1 MKKKKLDPL
10 SIGLYALIIFAV
22 LYVSAALGAAM
33 DLSVDNEGVLDFTA
47 LMTNVETV
55 LTKPDVIMEHFTD
68 FSGYSA
74 KITVIVG
81 IALGIYAL
89 MKYTSKKRLHRKGV
103 EHGSARWANEKEE
116 KFLADKPEKINPT
129 ETFTDEDGK
138 KHTAKFSAKSE
149 NTFIVTLGKQSQN
162 YRIGAA
168 DNADKIAADFGI
180 PHKTAKKICDKV
192 KKCVRKQ
199 FETDNNI
206 LLTQEVR
213 MSLNTRQH
221 RENLNVLVIGGS
233 GSGKSRFYV
242 KPNLMQLNTSYVVT
256 DPKGE
261 LLRSCGKLLQKAGY
275 EIRVFNLI
283 DMSHSNNYNPFNY
296 VYDKDGNMNKTYV
309 MKMVNCLMKNTKQEG
324 SGSGDQFWDDS
335 TKALTLAI
343 SFYLLEKKDAKD
355 PNGNSLDR
363 NFSTVMKLMRLAEI
377 SEQDEN
383 HHSPLDDLMD
393 ELREENPLSM
403 AVSYYADFK
412 KAPAETAKS
421 ILISAAVRFA
431 AFNLPE
437 VADLTHTDNI
447 HLDTLGDK
455 KTALF
460 VIIPSSDA
468 TFNFLAAMM
477 YTQLFDTLYDA
488 ANFKY
493 GGRLPVHVRCL
504 LDEFANIGTIPDFD
518 KLLATMR
525 SMEISANIIIQNLA
539 QLKKMYEKSWEIVT
553 GNCDSLL
560 FLGGQE
566 ASTLEA
572 ISKQLGKETIDVVS
586 QNRTKS
592 HKSPSTS
599 ENNSI
604 MGRELMTPDELK
616 VMKSNE
622 CVLIVRALYP
632 FHCHKFDIEK
642 HPNYRY
648 LEDSNKKYAYLI
660 DGLHTEKAPD
670 VSANYTEKIPPKTA
684 SKPVDDEKPI
694 TDVEIPEDT
703 GGYEMANDSIDNEF
717 VEDESE
723 VVAAIA
729 RHEAEEITSA
739 TQTVYDPSDKLDF
752 SDTELPSAEDL
763 VPLDLSEQ
771 KMIGEDDYQAMMT
784 F

>member
-10 SIGLYALIIFAV
+10 SIALIAV
-22 LYVSAALGAAM
+22 LVLAALYVAAGFGAAL
-33 DLSVDNEGVLDFTA
+33 DISKTDKGEIDFNGFTENIEKTLTDPDTVFSSLSTPGSLS
-47 LMTNVETV
+47 
-55 LTKPDVIMEHFTD
+55 LTFVFGAAFAI
-68 FSGYSA
+68 
-74 KITVIVG
+74 
-81 IALGIYAL
+81 GIYAL
-89 MKYTSKKRLHRKGV
+89 MKYTSRKRLHRRGV
-103 EHGSARWANEKEE
+103 EHGSARWATEKEE
-116 KFLADKPEKINPT
+116 KFLADKPEK
-129 ETFTDEDGK
+129 K
-138 KHTAKFSAKSE
+138 KGAPEPPKSP
-149 NTFIVTLGKQSQN
+149 
-162 YRIGAA
+162 Y
-168 DNADKIAADFGI
+168 
-180 PHKTAKKICDKV
+180 
-192 KKCVRKQ
+192 
-199 FETDNNI
+199 ETDNNI

-233 GSGKSRFYV
+233 GAGKSRFYV

-261 LLRSCGKLLQKAGY
+261 LLRSCGKLLKDAGY

-283 DMSHSNNYNPFNY
+283 DMSHSNNYNPFQY
-296 VYDKDGNMNKTYV
+296 VYDKDGNLSKTYV

-324 SGSGDQFWDDS
+324 ASGGDQFWDDS

-343 SFYLLEKKDAKD
+343 AFYLLEKKDAKD
-355 PNGNSLDR
+355 ANGKSLDR
-363 NFSTVMKLMRLAEI
+363 NFSTVMKMMRLAEI

-383 HHSPLDDLMD
+383 HRSPLDDMMD
-393 ELREENPLSM
+393 ELREENPQSM
-403 AVSYYADFK
+403 AVSFYADFK

-421 ILISAAVRFA
+421 ILISAAVRFS

-477 YTQLFDTLYDA
+477 YTQLFDTLYDT

-539 QLKKMYEKSWEIVT
+539 QLKKMYDKSWEIVT

-572 ISKQLGKETIDVVS
+572 ISKSLGKETIDVVS
-586 QNRTKS
+586 HNRTKS
-592 HKSPSTS
+592 HRNPSSS

-604 MGRELMTPDELK
+604 MGRELMQPDELK
-616 VMKSNE
+616 TMKPDR
-622 CVLIVRALYP
+622 CILIVRALYP
-632 FHCHKFDIEK
+632 FFCHKFNIEK
-642 HPNYRY
+642 HPNYKY
-648 LEDSNKKYAYLI
+648 LEDSDKKNAYLI
-660 DGLHTEKAPD
+660 DDLHTEKAPD
-670 VSANYTEKIPPKTA
+670 LIENYTEKVSLAKPEYDETA
-684 SKPVDDEKPI
+684 ITDLEMPDDDELMEMTDMDKPKI
-694 TDVEIPEDT
+694 TLEE
-703 GGYEMANDSIDNEF
+703 EF
-717 VEDESE
+717 EQTSTDRLFTDEE
-723 VVAAIA
+723 
-729 RHEAEEITSA
+729 
-739 TQTVYDPSDKLDF
+739 PDF
-752 SDTELPSAEDL
+752 SDEELPNPDEMTAYDMFEPAVFGEEDFFDEET
-763 VPLDLSEQ
+763 P
-771 KMIGEDDYQAMMT
+771 

>member
-1 MKKKKLDPL
+1 MKKKKPDMLTIL
-10 SIGLYALIIFAV
+10 LYAIIVFAV

-33 DLSVDNEGVLDFTA
+33 DLSVDDEGVLDFNL
-47 LMTNVETV
+47 LMAEFETV
-55 LTKPDVIMEHFTD
+55 LTSTDIVGEHFVD
-68 FSGYSA
+68 FSSYSF
-74 KITVIVG
+74 KITLMVAF
-81 IALGIYAL
+81 ALGIYAL
-89 MKYTSKKRLHRKGV
+89 LKITSRKRLHRKGV

-116 KFLADKPEKINPT
+116 KFLADRMSAGSKPKRGKDAAQQSLRTATKPEKKK
-129 ETFTDEDGK
+129 GK
-138 KHTAKFSAKSE
+138 KSPKS
-149 NTFIVTLGKQSQN
+149 
-162 YRIGAA
+162 
-168 DNADKIAADFGI
+168 
-180 PHKTAKKICDKV
+180 P
-192 KKCVRKQ
+192 

-242 KPNLMQLNTSYVVT
+242 KPNIMQLNTSYVVT

-261 LLRSCGKLLQKAGY
+261 LLRSCGRLLKKAGY

-296 VYDKDGNMNKTYV
+296 IYDKDGNISKTYV

-324 SGSGDQFWDDS
+324 ASGGDQFWDDS

-343 SFYLLEKKDAKD
+343 AFYLLEKKTDE
-355 PNGNSLDR
+355 NGNSLDR
-363 NFSTVMKLMRLAEI
+363 NFSTVMKMMRLAEI

-383 HHSPLDDLMD
+383 HRSPLDEMMD
-393 ELREENPLSM
+393 ELRTENPHSM
-403 AVSYYADFK
+403 AVSFYADFK

-447 HLDTLGDK
+447 HLDTLGDR

-460 VIIPSSDA
+460 IIIPSSDA

-477 YTQLFDTLYDA
+477 YTQLFDTLYDT

-504 LDEFANIGTIPDFD
+504 LDEFANVGTIPDFD

-539 QLKKMYEKSWEIVT
+539 QLKKMYDKSWEILT

-572 ISKQLGKETIDVVS
+572 ISKSLGKETIDVVS
-586 QNRTKS
+586 QNRTRS

-604 MGRELMTPDELK
+604 LGRELMTTDELK
-616 VMKSNE
+616 VMKPNE

-632 FHCHKFDIEK
+632 FFCHKFDIEK
-642 HPNYRY
+642 HQNYKY
-648 LEDSNKKYAYLI
+648 LEDSNKNYAYLI
-660 DGLHTEKAPD
+660 DDLHTEKAPD
-670 VSANYTEKIPPKTA
+670 MTEIYSETVEPKLVA
-684 SKPVDDEKPI
+684 QPADDEKDI
-694 TDVEIPEDT
+694 SDIDVPDEEDNMTNLDEEFDTKEIAAALKQHEEQT
-703 GGYEMANDSIDNEF
+703 AGEEMFNEN
-717 VEDESE
+717 
-723 VVAAIA
+723 
-729 RHEAEEITSA
+729 EE
-739 TQTVYDPSDKLDF
+739 LDF
-752 SDTELPSAEDL
+752 SDEP
-763 VPLDLSEQ
+763 VPENLMPMDLSTP
-771 KMIGEDDYQAMMT
+771 KVIGEADFREIVDSP

>member
-1 MKKKKLDPL
+1 MKKKKPDMLTIL
-10 SIGLYALIIFAV
+10 LYVIIVFAV
-22 LYVSAALGAAM
+22 LYVSAGLGAAM
-33 DLSVDNEGVLDFTA
+33 DLSVDDEGVLDFNV
-47 LMTNVETV
+47 LMTQFETV
-55 LTKPDVIMEHFTD
+55 LTSTDTVGAHFTD
-68 FSGYSA
+68 FSSYSF
-74 KITVIVG
+74 KITLMVG
-81 IALGIYAL
+81 FALGIYAL
-89 MKYTSKKRLHRKGV
+89 MKYTSRKRLHRKGV

-116 KFLADKPEKINPT
+116 KFLADRMSAGSKPKRGKDAAQQSLRTATKPEK
-129 ETFTDEDGK
+129 K
-138 KHTAKFSAKSE
+138 
-149 NTFIVTLGKQSQN
+149 
-162 YRIGAA
+162 
-168 DNADKIAADFGI
+168 
-180 PHKTAKKICDKV
+180 KV
-192 KKCVRKQ
+192 KKSPKSP

-242 KPNLMQLNTSYVVT
+242 KPNIMQLNTSYVVT

-261 LLRSCGKLLQKAGY
+261 LLRSCGRLLKKAGY

-296 VYDKDGNMNKTYV
+296 IYDKDGNISKTYV

-324 SGSGDQFWDDS
+324 ASGGDQFWDDS

-343 SFYLLEKKDAKD
+343 AFYLLEKKTDE
-355 PNGNSLDR
+355 NGNSLDR
-363 NFSTVMKLMRLAEI
+363 NFSTVMKMMRLAEI

-383 HHSPLDDLMD
+383 HRSPLDEMMD
-393 ELREENPLSM
+393 ELRTENPHSM
-403 AVSYYADFK
+403 AVSFYADFK

-447 HLDTLGDK
+447 HLDTLGDR

-460 VIIPSSDA
+460 IIIPSSDA

-477 YTQLFDTLYDA
+477 YTQLFDTLYDT

-493 GGRLPVHVRCL
+493 GGKLPVHVRCL
-504 LDEFANIGTIPDFD
+504 LDEFANVGTIPDFD

-539 QLKKMYEKSWEIVT
+539 QLKKMYDKSWEILT

-572 ISKQLGKETIDVVS
+572 ISKSLGKETIDVVS
-586 QNRTKS
+586 QNRTRS

-604 MGRELMTPDELK
+604 LGRELMTTDELK
-616 VMKSNE
+616 VMKPNE

-632 FHCHKFDIEK
+632 FFCHKFDIEK
-642 HPNYRY
+642 HQNYKY
-648 LEDSNKKYAYLI
+648 LEDSNKNYAYLI
-660 DGLHTEKAPD
+660 DDLHTEKAPD
-670 VSANYTEKIPPKTA
+670 MTEIYSETVEPKPA
-684 SKPVDDEKPI
+684 AQPVDDEKDI
-694 TDVEIPEDT
+694 SDIDVPDEEDNMTNLDEEFDTKEIAAALKQHEEQT
-703 GGYEMANDSIDNEF
+703 AGEEMFNEN
-717 VEDESE
+717 
-723 VVAAIA
+723 
-729 RHEAEEITSA
+729 EE
-739 TQTVYDPSDKLDF
+739 LDF
-752 SDTELPSAEDL
+752 SDEA
-763 VPLDLSEQ
+763 VPENLMPMDLSTP
-771 KMIGEDDYQAMMT
+771 KVIGEADFREIVDSP

>member
-1 MKKKKLDPL
+1 MKKKKPDLL
-10 SIGLYALIIFAV
+10 TILLYAVIVFAI

-33 DLSVDNEGVLDFTA
+33 DLSLNEDGTMDFSLLMSQFEAVMTDTA
-47 LMTNVETV
+47 VV
-55 LTKPDVIMEHFTD
+55 WEHFTD
-68 FSGYSA
+68 TSGYGA
-74 KITVIVG
+74 KITLMVAF
-81 IALGIYAL
+81 ALGIYAL
-89 MKYTSKKRLHRKGV
+89 MKFTSKKRLHRKGV
-103 EHGSARWANEKEE
+103 EHGSARWATEKEE
-116 KFLADKPEKINPT
+116 KFLADKPSKPEKKK
-129 ETFTDEDGK
+129 GK
-138 KHTAKFSAKSE
+138 SKEPIK
-149 NTFIVTLGKQSQN
+149 
-162 YRIGAA
+162 
-168 DNADKIAADFGI
+168 
-180 PHKTAKKICDKV
+180 PKTP
-192 KKCVRKQ
+192 

-242 KPNLMQLNTSYVVT
+242 KPNIMQLNTSYVVT

-261 LLRSCGKLLQKAGY
+261 LLRSCGRLLKKAGY

-296 VYDKDGNMNKTYV
+296 IYDKDGNVNKTYV

-324 SGSGDQFWDDS
+324 ASGGDQFWDDS

-343 SFYLLEKKDAKD
+343 AFYLLEKEDAKD
-355 PNGNSLDR
+355 ASGNSLDR
-363 NFSTVMKLMRLAEI
+363 NFSTVMQMMRLAEI

-383 HHSPLDDLMD
+383 HRSHLDDMMD
-393 ELREENPLSM
+393 ELRAENPQSM
-403 AVSYYADFK
+403 AVSFYADFK

-447 HLDTLGDK
+447 HLDTLGDR

-477 YTQLFDTLYDA
+477 YTQLFDTLYDT

-493 GGRLPVHVRCL
+493 SGRLPVHVRCL

-539 QLKKMYEKSWEIVT
+539 QLKKMYDKSWEIVT

-572 ISKQLGKETIDVVS
+572 ISKSLGKETIDVVS
-586 QNRTKS
+586 QNRTRS

-604 MGRELMTPDELK
+604 MGRELMTTDELK
-616 VMKSNE
+616 VMKPNE

-632 FHCHKFDIEK
+632 FFCHKFDIEK
-642 HPNYRY
+642 HKNYKY
-648 LEDSNKKYAYLI
+648 LEDSNPKYAYLI
-660 DGLHTEKAPD
+660 DDLHTEKAPD
-670 VSANYTEKIPPKTA
+670 MIQNYSEEIPHNEADEEEPTTEIDIPDYEEENNMSIEDEFAKEDRSAAEELFSEDENLDLT
-684 SKPVDDEKPI
+684 DDEF
-694 TDVEIPEDT
+694 IPEDLT
-703 GGYEMANDSIDNEF
+703 TM
-717 VEDESE
+717 
-723 VVAAIA
+723 
-729 RHEAEEITSA
+729 
-739 TQTVYDPSDKLDF
+739 
-752 SDTELPSAEDL
+752 
-763 VPLDLSEQ
+763 DLSEQ
-771 KMIGEDDYQAMMT
+771 KIIGEADFMDFEDESSDM

>member
-1 MKKKKLDPL
+1 
-10 SIGLYALIIFAV
+10 
-22 LYVSAALGAAM
+22 
-33 DLSVDNEGVLDFTA
+33 
-47 LMTNVETV
+47 MT
-55 LTKPDVIMEHFTD
+55 
-68 FSGYSA
+68 SQ
-74 KITVIVG
+74 
-81 IALGIYAL
+81 
-89 MKYTSKKRLHRKGV
+89 KRLHRKGV
-103 EHGSARWANEKEE
+103 EHGSARWATEKEE
-116 KFLADKPEKINPT
+116 KFLADKPEKIIKS
-129 ETFTDEDGK
+129 ETFTDESGK
-138 KHTAKFSAKSE
+138 KHTTKFRIQGE
-149 NTFIVTLGKQSQN
+149 NCFIVTLGKVSMTYGIYDKDN
-162 YRIGAA
+162 EDRIC
-168 DNADKIAADFGI
+168 ADFNI
-180 PHKTAKKICDKV
+180 PRKTARKLVSKV
-192 KKCVRKQ
+192 KKCVKKQ

-206 LLTQEVR
+206 ILTQEVR

-261 LLRSCGKLLQKAGY
+261 LLRSCGRLMKKAGY

-283 DMSHSNNYNPFNY
+283 DMAHSNNYNPFNY
-296 VYDKDGNMNKTYV
+296 IYDKDGNVNKTYV

-324 SGSGDQFWDDS
+324 SSGGDQFWDDS
-335 TKALTLAI
+335 TKALILAI
-343 SFYLLEKKDAKD
+343 SFYLLEKADAKD
-355 PNGNSLDR
+355 VNNNSLDR
-363 NFSTVMKLMRLAEI
+363 NFSTVMKMLRLAEI

-383 HHSPLDDLMD
+383 HRSPLDDMMD
-393 ELREENPLSM
+393 ELREENPQSM
-403 AVSYYADFK
+403 AVSFYADFK

-477 YTQLFDTLYDA
+477 YTQLFDTLYDT

-504 LDEFANIGTIPDFD
+504 LDEFANVGTIPDFD

-539 QLKKMYEKSWEIVT
+539 QLKKMYDKSWEILT

-572 ISKQLGKETIDVVS
+572 ISKSLGKETIDVVS
-586 QNRTKS
+586 QNRTRS

-604 MGRELMTPDELK
+604 LGRELMTTDELK
-616 VMKSNE
+616 VMKPNE

-632 FHCHKFDIEK
+632 FFCHKFDIEK
-642 HPNYRY
+642 HKNYPY
-648 LEDSNKKYAYLI
+648 LEDSNPKYAYLI
-660 DGLHTEKAPD
+660 DDLHTEKAPNMLE
-670 VSANYTEKIPPKTA
+670 NYTETIPPKTA
-684 SKPVDDEKPI
+684 ADDEEQAI
-694 TDVEIPEDT
+694 ADIDVPDEEDN
-703 GGYEMANDSIDNEF
+703 MSI
-717 VEDESE
+717 EDEFDKDE
-723 VVAAIA
+723 IAAA
-729 RHEAEEITSA
+729 LKEHESRDVIDEMFEENKNLDFTDDDSVPDNLIPMDLTAPKTIGEPDFEEIIN
-739 TQTVYDPSDKLDF
+739 
-752 SDTELPSAEDL
+752 
-763 VPLDLSEQ
+763 SE
-771 KMIGEDDYQAMMT
+771 

>member
-1 MKKKKLDPL
+1 MKKKKPDMLTIL
-10 SIGLYALIIFAV
+10 LYVIIVFAV
-22 LYVSAALGAAM
+22 LYVSAGLGAAM
-33 DLSVDNEGVLDFTA
+33 DLSVDDEGVLDFNV
-47 LMTNVETV
+47 LMTQFETV
-55 LTKPDVIMEHFTD
+55 LTSTDTVGAHFTD
-68 FSGYSA
+68 FSSYSF
-74 KITVIVG
+74 KITLMVG
-81 IALGIYAL
+81 FALGIYAL
-89 MKYTSKKRLHRKGV
+89 MKYTSRKRLHRKGV

-116 KFLADKPEKINPT
+116 KFLADRMSAGSKPKRGKDAAQQSLRTATKPEK
-129 ETFTDEDGK
+129 K
-138 KHTAKFSAKSE
+138 
-149 NTFIVTLGKQSQN
+149 
-162 YRIGAA
+162 
-168 DNADKIAADFGI
+168 
-180 PHKTAKKICDKV
+180 KV
-192 KKCVRKQ
+192 KKSPKSP

-242 KPNLMQLNTSYVVT
+242 KPNIMQLNTSYVVT

-261 LLRSCGKLLQKAGY
+261 LLRSCGRLLKKAGY

-296 VYDKDGNMNKTYV
+296 IYDKDGNISKTYV

-324 SGSGDQFWDDS
+324 ASGGDQFWDDS

-343 SFYLLEKKDAKD
+343 AFYLLEKKTDE
-355 PNGNSLDR
+355 NGNSLDR
-363 NFSTVMKLMRLAEI
+363 NFSTVMKMMRLAEI

-383 HHSPLDDLMD
+383 HRSPLDDMMD
-393 ELREENPLSM
+393 ELRTENPHSM
-403 AVSYYADFK
+403 AVSFYADFK

-447 HLDTLGDK
+447 HLDTLGDR

-460 VIIPSSDA
+460 IIIPSSDA

-477 YTQLFDTLYDA
+477 YTQLFDTLYDT

-504 LDEFANIGTIPDFD
+504 LDEFANVGTIPDFD

-539 QLKKMYEKSWEIVT
+539 QLKKMYDKSWEILT

-572 ISKQLGKETIDVVS
+572 ISKSLGKETIDVVS
-586 QNRTKS
+586 QNRTRS

-604 MGRELMTPDELK
+604 LGRELMTTDELK
-616 VMKSNE
+616 VMKPNE

-632 FHCHKFDIEK
+632 FFCHKFDIEK
-642 HPNYRY
+642 HQNYKY
-648 LEDSNKKYAYLI
+648 LEDSNKNYAYLI
-660 DGLHTEKAPD
+660 DDLHTEKAPD
-670 VSANYTEKIPPKTA
+670 MTEIYSETVEPKLVA
-684 SKPVDDEKPI
+684 QPADDEKDI
-694 TDVEIPEDT
+694 SDIDVPDEEDNMTNLDEEFDTKEIAAALKQHEEQT
-703 GGYEMANDSIDNEF
+703 AGEEMFNEN
-717 VEDESE
+717 
-723 VVAAIA
+723 
-729 RHEAEEITSA
+729 EE
-739 TQTVYDPSDKLDF
+739 LDF
-752 SDTELPSAEDL
+752 SDEA
-763 VPLDLSEQ
+763 VPENIMPMDLSIP
-771 KMIGEDDYQAMMT
+771 KVIGEADFNEIVDST

>member
-1 MKKKKLDPL
+1 MLTIL
-10 SIGLYALIIFAV
+10 LYAIIVFAV
-22 LYVSAALGAAM
+22 LYVSAGLGAAM
-33 DLSVDNEGVLDFTA
+33 DLSVDDDGVLDFNV
-47 LMTNVETV
+47 LMTQFETV
-55 LTKPDVIMEHFTD
+55 LTSTDTAGAHFTD
-68 FSGYSA
+68 FSSYSF
-74 KITVIVG
+74 KITLMVAF
-81 IALGIYAL
+81 ALGIYAL
-89 MKYTSKKRLHRKGV
+89 MKYTSRKRLHRKGV

-116 KFLADKPEKINPT
+116 KFLADRMSAGSKPKRGKDAAQQSLRTATKPEKKK
-129 ETFTDEDGK
+129 GK
-138 KHTAKFSAKSE
+138 KSPKS
-149 NTFIVTLGKQSQN
+149 
-162 YRIGAA
+162 
-168 DNADKIAADFGI
+168 
-180 PHKTAKKICDKV
+180 P
-192 KKCVRKQ
+192 

-242 KPNLMQLNTSYVVT
+242 KPNIMQLNTSYVVT

-261 LLRSCGKLLQKAGY
+261 LLRSCGRLLKKAGY

-283 DMSHSNNYNPFNY
+283 DLSHSNNYNPFNY
-296 VYDKDGNMNKTYV
+296 IYDKDGNINKTYV

-324 SGSGDQFWDDS
+324 ASGGDQFWDDS

-343 SFYLLEKKDAKD
+343 AFYLLEKKTDE
-355 PNGNSLDR
+355 NGNSLDR
-363 NFSTVMKLMRLAEI
+363 NFSTVMKMMRLAEI

-383 HHSPLDDLMD
+383 HRSPLDEMMD
-393 ELREENPLSM
+393 ELRNENPHSM
-403 AVSYYADFK
+403 AVSFYADFK

-447 HLDTLGDK
+447 HLDTLGDR

-460 VIIPSSDA
+460 IIIPSSDA

-477 YTQLFDTLYDA
+477 YTQLFDTLYDT

-504 LDEFANIGTIPDFD
+504 LDEFANVGTIPDFD

-539 QLKKMYEKSWEIVT
+539 QLKKMYDKSWEILT

-572 ISKQLGKETIDVVS
+572 ISKSLGKETIDVVS
-586 QNRTKS
+586 QNRTRS

-604 MGRELMTPDELK
+604 LGRELMTTDELK
-616 VMKSNE
+616 VMKPNE

-632 FHCHKFDIEK
+632 FFCHKFDIEK
-642 HPNYRY
+642 HQNYKY
-648 LEDSNKKYAYLI
+648 LEDSNKNYAYLI
-660 DGLHTEKAPD
+660 DDLHTEKAPD
-670 VSANYTEKIPPKTA
+670 MTEIYSETVEPKLVA
-684 SKPVDDEKPI
+684 QPADDEKDI
-694 TDVEIPEDT
+694 SDIDVPDEEDNMTNLDEEFDTKEIAAALKQHEEQT
-703 GGYEMANDSIDNEF
+703 AGEEMFNEN
-717 VEDESE
+717 
-723 VVAAIA
+723 
-729 RHEAEEITSA
+729 EE
-739 TQTVYDPSDKLDF
+739 LDF
-752 SDTELPSAEDL
+752 TDDEA
-763 VPLDLSEQ
+763 VPENLMPMDLSTP
-771 KMIGEDDYQAMMT
+771 KVIGEADFNEIVDST

>member
-1 MKKKKLDPL
+1 MKKKKPDMLTIL
-10 SIGLYALIIFAV
+10 LYVIIVFAV
-22 LYVSAALGAAM
+22 LYVSAGLGAAM
-33 DLSVDNEGVLDFTA
+33 DLSVDDEGVLDFNV
-47 LMTNVETV
+47 LMTQFETV
-55 LTKPDVIMEHFTD
+55 LTSTDTVGAHFTD
-68 FSGYSA
+68 FSSYSF
-74 KITVIVG
+74 KITLMVG
-81 IALGIYAL
+81 FALGIYAL
-89 MKYTSKKRLHRKGV
+89 MKYTSRKRLHRKGV

-116 KFLADKPEKINPT
+116 KFLADRMSAGSKPKRGKDAAQQSLRTATKPEK
-129 ETFTDEDGK
+129 K
-138 KHTAKFSAKSE
+138 
-149 NTFIVTLGKQSQN
+149 
-162 YRIGAA
+162 
-168 DNADKIAADFGI
+168 
-180 PHKTAKKICDKV
+180 KV
-192 KKCVRKQ
+192 KKSPKSP

-242 KPNLMQLNTSYVVT
+242 KPNIMQLNTSYVVT

-261 LLRSCGKLLQKAGY
+261 LLRSCGRLLKKAGY

-296 VYDKDGNMNKTYV
+296 IYDKDGNISKTYV

-324 SGSGDQFWDDS
+324 ASGGDQFWDDS

-343 SFYLLEKKDAKD
+343 AFYLLEKKTDE
-355 PNGNSLDR
+355 NGNSLDR
-363 NFSTVMKLMRLAEI
+363 NFSTVMKMMRLAEI

-383 HHSPLDDLMD
+383 HRSPLDEMMD
-393 ELREENPLSM
+393 ELRTENPHSM
-403 AVSYYADFK
+403 AVSFYADFK

-447 HLDTLGDK
+447 HLDTLGDR

-460 VIIPSSDA
+460 IIIPSSDA

-477 YTQLFDTLYDA
+477 YTQLFDTLYDT

-493 GGRLPVHVRCL
+493 GGKLPVHVRCL
-504 LDEFANIGTIPDFD
+504 LDEFANVGTIPDFD

-539 QLKKMYEKSWEIVT
+539 QLKKMYDKSWEILT

-566 ASTLEA
+566 ATTLEA
-572 ISKQLGKETIDVVS
+572 ISKSLGKETIDVVS
-586 QNRTKS
+586 QNRTRS

-604 MGRELMTPDELK
+604 LGRELMTTDELK
-616 VMKSNE
+616 VMKPNE

-632 FHCHKFDIEK
+632 FFCHKFDIEK
-642 HPNYRY
+642 HQNYKY
-648 LEDSNKKYAYLI
+648 LEDSNKNYAYLI
-660 DGLHTEKAPD
+660 DDLHTEKAPD
-670 VSANYTEKIPPKTA
+670 MTEIYSETVEPKPA
-684 SKPVDDEKPI
+684 AQPVDDEKDI
-694 TDVEIPEDT
+694 SDIDVPDEEDNMTNLDEEFDTKEIAAALKQHEEQT
-703 GGYEMANDSIDNEF
+703 AGEEMFNEN
-717 VEDESE
+717 
-723 VVAAIA
+723 
-729 RHEAEEITSA
+729 EE
-739 TQTVYDPSDKLDF
+739 LDF
-752 SDTELPSAEDL
+752 SDEA
-763 VPLDLSEQ
+763 VPENLMPMDLSTP
-771 KMIGEDDYQAMMT
+771 KVIGEADFREIVDSP

>member
-1 MKKKKLDPL
+1 MKKKKPDMLTIL
-10 SIGLYALIIFAV
+10 LYAIIIFAV
-22 LYVSAALGAAM
+22 LYVSAGLGAAM
-33 DLSVDNEGVLDFTA
+33 DLSVDDEGVLDFNV
-47 LMTNVETV
+47 LMTQFETV
-55 LTKPDVIMEHFTD
+55 LTSTDTVGAHFTD
-68 FSGYSA
+68 FSSYSF
-74 KITVIVG
+74 KITLMVAF
-81 IALGIYAL
+81 ALGIYAL
-89 MKYTSKKRLHRKGV
+89 MKYTSRKRLHRKGV

-116 KFLADKPEKINPT
+116 KFLADRMSAGSKPKRGKDAAQQSLRTATKPEKKK
-129 ETFTDEDGK
+129 GK
-138 KHTAKFSAKSE
+138 KPPKS
-149 NTFIVTLGKQSQN
+149 
-162 YRIGAA
+162 
-168 DNADKIAADFGI
+168 
-180 PHKTAKKICDKV
+180 P
-192 KKCVRKQ
+192 

-242 KPNLMQLNTSYVVT
+242 KPNIMQLNTSYVVT

-261 LLRSCGKLLQKAGY
+261 LLRSCGRLLKKAGY

-296 VYDKDGNMNKTYV
+296 IYDKDGNINKTYV

-324 SGSGDQFWDDS
+324 ASGGDQFWDDS

-343 SFYLLEKKDAKD
+343 AFYLLEKKTDE
-355 PNGNSLDR
+355 NGNSLDR
-363 NFSTVMKLMRLAEI
+363 NFSTVMKMMRLAEI

-383 HHSPLDDLMD
+383 HRSPLDEMMD
-393 ELREENPLSM
+393 ELRGENPHSM
-403 AVSYYADFK
+403 AVSFYADFK

-447 HLDTLGDK
+447 HLDTLGDR

-460 VIIPSSDA
+460 IIIPSSDA

-477 YTQLFDTLYDA
+477 YTQLFDTLYDT

-504 LDEFANIGTIPDFD
+504 LDEFANVGTIPDFD

-539 QLKKMYEKSWEIVT
+539 QLKKMYDKSWEILT

-566 ASTLEA
+566 ATTLEA
-572 ISKQLGKETIDVVS
+572 ISKSLGKETIDVVS
-586 QNRTKS
+586 QNRTRS

-604 MGRELMTPDELK
+604 LGRELMTTDELK
-616 VMKSNE
+616 VMKPNE

-632 FHCHKFDIEK
+632 FFCHKFDIEK
-642 HPNYRY
+642 HQNYKY
-648 LEDSNKKYAYLI
+648 LEDSNKNYAYLI
-660 DGLHTEKAPD
+660 DDLHTEKAPD
-670 VSANYTEKIPPKTA
+670 ITEIYSETVEPKTVA
-684 SKPVDDEKPI
+684 QPVDDEKDI
-694 TDVEIPEDT
+694 SDIDVPDEEDNMTNLDEEFDTKEIAAALKQHEEQT
-703 GGYEMANDSIDNEF
+703 AGEEMFNEN
-717 VEDESE
+717 
-723 VVAAIA
+723 
-729 RHEAEEITSA
+729 EE
-739 TQTVYDPSDKLDF
+739 LDF
-752 SDTELPSAEDL
+752 SDEA
-763 VPLDLSEQ
+763 VPENIMPMDLSIP
-771 KMIGEDDYQAMMT
+771 KVIGEADFNEIVDST

>member
-1 MKKKKLDPL
+1 MKKKKPDMLTIL
-10 SIGLYALIIFAV
+10 LYAIIIFAV
-22 LYVSAALGAAM
+22 LYVSAGLGAAM
-33 DLSVDNEGVLDFTA
+33 DLSVDDDGVLDFNV
-47 LMTNVETV
+47 LMTQFETV
-55 LTKPDVIMEHFTD
+55 LTSTDTVGAHFTD
-68 FSGYSA
+68 FSSYSF
-74 KITVIVG
+74 KITLMVG
-81 IALGIYAL
+81 FALGIYAL
-89 MKYTSKKRLHRKGV
+89 MKYTSRKRLHRKGV

-116 KFLADKPEKINPT
+116 KFLADRMSAGSKPKRDKDAAQQSLRTATKPEKKK
-129 ETFTDEDGK
+129 GK
-138 KHTAKFSAKSE
+138 KPPKS
-149 NTFIVTLGKQSQN
+149 
-162 YRIGAA
+162 
-168 DNADKIAADFGI
+168 
-180 PHKTAKKICDKV
+180 P
-192 KKCVRKQ
+192 

-242 KPNLMQLNTSYVVT
+242 KPNIMQLNTSYVVT

-261 LLRSCGKLLQKAGY
+261 LLRSCGRLLKKAGY

-296 VYDKDGNMNKTYV
+296 IYDKDGNINKTYV

-324 SGSGDQFWDDS
+324 ASGGDQFWDDS

-343 SFYLLEKKDAKD
+343 AFYLLEKKTDE
-355 PNGNSLDR
+355 NGNSLDR
-363 NFSTVMKLMRLAEI
+363 NFSTVMKMMRLAEI

-383 HHSPLDDLMD
+383 HRSPLDDMMD
-393 ELREENPLSM
+393 ELRTENPHSM
-403 AVSYYADFK
+403 AVSFYADFK

-447 HLDTLGDK
+447 HLDTLGDR

-460 VIIPSSDA
+460 IIIPSSDA

-477 YTQLFDTLYDA
+477 YTQLFDTLYDT

-504 LDEFANIGTIPDFD
+504 LDEFANVGTIPDFD

-539 QLKKMYEKSWEIVT
+539 QLKKMYDKSWEILT

-572 ISKQLGKETIDVVS
+572 ISKSLGKETIDVVS
-586 QNRTKS
+586 QNRTRS

-604 MGRELMTPDELK
+604 LGRELMTTDELK
-616 VMKSNE
+616 VMKPNE

-632 FHCHKFDIEK
+632 FFCHKFDIEK
-642 HPNYRY
+642 HQNYKY
-648 LEDSNKKYAYLI
+648 LEDSNKNYAYLI
-660 DGLHTEKAPD
+660 DDLHTEKAPD
-670 VSANYTEKIPPKTA
+670 MTEIYSETVEPKLVA
-684 SKPVDDEKPI
+684 QPADDEKDI
-694 TDVEIPEDT
+694 SDIDVPDEEDNMTNLDEEFDTKEIAAALKQHEEQT
-703 GGYEMANDSIDNEF
+703 AGEEMFNEN
-717 VEDESE
+717 
-723 VVAAIA
+723 
-729 RHEAEEITSA
+729 EE
-739 TQTVYDPSDKLDF
+739 LDF
-752 SDTELPSAEDL
+752 SDEP
-763 VPLDLSEQ
+763 VPENLMPMDLSTP
-771 KMIGEDDYQAMMT
+771 KVIGEADFREIVDSP

>member
-1 MKKKKLDPL
+1 MKKKKPDMLTIL
-10 SIGLYALIIFAV
+10 LYAIIVFAV
-22 LYVSAALGAAM
+22 LYVSAGLGAAM
-33 DLSVDNEGVLDFTA
+33 DLSVDDEGVLDFNV
-47 LMTNVETV
+47 LMTQFETV
-55 LTKPDVIMEHFTD
+55 LTSTDTVGAHFTD
-68 FSGYSA
+68 FSSYSF
-74 KITVIVG
+74 KITLMVAF
-81 IALGIYAL
+81 ALGIYAL
-89 MKYTSKKRLHRKGV
+89 MKYTSRKRLHRKGV

-116 KFLADKPEKINPT
+116 KFLADKIEKKKG
-129 ETFTDEDGK
+129 GK
-138 KHTAKFSAKSE
+138 SAKTEKPKS
-149 NTFIVTLGKQSQN
+149 
-162 YRIGAA
+162 
-168 DNADKIAADFGI
+168 
-180 PHKTAKKICDKV
+180 P
-192 KKCVRKQ
+192 

-242 KPNLMQLNTSYVVT
+242 KPNIMQLNTSYVVT

-261 LLRSCGKLLQKAGY
+261 LLRSCGRLLKKAGY

-296 VYDKDGNMNKTYV
+296 IYDKDGNINKTYV

-324 SGSGDQFWDDS
+324 TSGGDQFWDDS

-343 SFYLLEKKDAKD
+343 AFYLLEKKTDE
-355 PNGNSLDR
+355 NGNSLDR
-363 NFSTVMKLMRLAEI
+363 NFSTVMKMMRLAEI

-383 HHSPLDDLMD
+383 HRSPLDEMMD
-393 ELREENPLSM
+393 ELRAENPHSM
-403 AVSYYADFK
+403 AVSFYADFK

-447 HLDTLGDK
+447 HLDTLGDR

-460 VIIPSSDA
+460 IIIPSSDA

-477 YTQLFDTLYDA
+477 YTQLFDTLYDT

-504 LDEFANIGTIPDFD
+504 LDEFANVGTIPDFD

-539 QLKKMYEKSWEIVT
+539 QLKKMYDKSWEILT

-572 ISKQLGKETIDVVS
+572 ISKSLGKETIDVVS
-586 QNRTKS
+586 QNRTRS

-604 MGRELMTPDELK
+604 LGRELMTTDELK
-616 VMKSNE
+616 VMKPNE

-632 FHCHKFDIEK
+632 FFCHKFDIEK
-642 HPNYRY
+642 HQNYKY
-648 LEDSNKKYAYLI
+648 LEDSNKNYAYLI
-660 DGLHTEKAPD
+660 DDLHTEKAPD
-670 VSANYTEKIPPKTA
+670 MTEIYSETVEPKPVA
-684 SKPVDDEKPI
+684 QPVDDEKDI
-694 TDVEIPEDT
+694 SDIDVPDEEDSMTNLDEEFDTKEIAAALKQHEEQT
-703 GGYEMANDSIDNEF
+703 AGEEMFNEN
-717 VEDESE
+717 
-723 VVAAIA
+723 
-729 RHEAEEITSA
+729 EE
-739 TQTVYDPSDKLDF
+739 LDF
-752 SDTELPSAEDL
+752 SDEA
-763 VPLDLSEQ
+763 VPENIMPMDLSTP
-771 KMIGEDDYQAMMT
+771 KVIGEADFREIVDSP

>member
-1 MKKKKLDPL
+1 MLTIL
-10 SIGLYALIIFAV
+10 LYAIIVFAV
-22 LYVSAALGAAM
+22 LYVSAGLGAAM
-33 DLSVDNEGVLDFTA
+33 DLSVDDEGVLDFNV
-47 LMTNVETV
+47 LMTQFETV
-55 LTKPDVIMEHFTD
+55 LTSTDTVGAHFTD
-68 FSGYSA
+68 FSSYSF
-74 KITVIVG
+74 KITLMVTF
-81 IALGIYAL
+81 ALGIYAL
-89 MKYTSKKRLHRKGV
+89 MKYTSRKRLHRKGV

-116 KFLADKPEKINPT
+116 KFLADRMSAGSKPKRGKDAAQQSLRTATKPEK
-129 ETFTDEDGK
+129 K
-138 KHTAKFSAKSE
+138 KSKKSP
-149 NTFIVTLGKQSQN
+149 KS
-162 YRIGAA
+162 
-168 DNADKIAADFGI
+168 
-180 PHKTAKKICDKV
+180 P
-192 KKCVRKQ
+192 

-242 KPNLMQLNTSYVVT
+242 KPNIMQLNTSYVVT

-261 LLRSCGKLLQKAGY
+261 LLRSCGRLLKKAGY

-296 VYDKDGNMNKTYV
+296 IYDKDGNISKTYV

-324 SGSGDQFWDDS
+324 ASGGDQFWDDS

-343 SFYLLEKKDAKD
+343 AFYLLEKKTDE
-355 PNGNSLDR
+355 NGNSLDR
-363 NFSTVMKLMRLAEI
+363 NFSTVMKMMRLAEI

-383 HHSPLDDLMD
+383 HRSPLDNMMD
-393 ELREENPLSM
+393 ELRTENPHSM
-403 AVSYYADFK
+403 AVSFYADFK

-447 HLDTLGDK
+447 LLDTLGDR

-460 VIIPSSDA
+460 IIIPSSDA

-477 YTQLFDTLYDA
+477 YTQLFDTLYDT

-504 LDEFANIGTIPDFD
+504 LDEFANVGTIPDFD

-539 QLKKMYEKSWEIVT
+539 QLKKMYDKSWEILT

-572 ISKQLGKETIDVVS
+572 ISKSLGKETIDVVY
-586 QNRTKS
+586 QNRTRS

-604 MGRELMTPDELK
+604 LGRELMTTDELK
-616 VMKSNE
+616 VMKPNE
-622 CVLIVRALYP
+622 CVLIVRALHP
-632 FHCHKFDIEK
+632 FFCHKFDIEK
-642 HPNYRY
+642 HQNYKY
-648 LEDSNKKYAYLI
+648 LEDSNKNYAYLI
-660 DGLHTEKAPD
+660 DDLHTEKAPD
-670 VSANYTEKIPPKTA
+670 MTEIYSETVEPKLVA
-684 SKPVDDEKPI
+684 QPADDEKDI
-694 TDVEIPEDT
+694 SDIDVPDEEDNMTNLDEEFDTKEIAAALKQHEEQT
-703 GGYEMANDSIDNEF
+703 AGEEMFNEN
-717 VEDESE
+717 
-723 VVAAIA
+723 
-729 RHEAEEITSA
+729 EE
-739 TQTVYDPSDKLDF
+739 LDF
-752 SDTELPSAEDL
+752 SDEAIPENLMPM
-763 VPLDLSEQ
+763 DLSTP
-771 KMIGEDDYQAMMT
+771 KVIGEADFREIVDSP

>member
-1 MKKKKLDPL
+1 MKKKKPDMLTIL
-10 SIGLYALIIFAV
+10 LYVIIVFAV
-22 LYVSAALGAAM
+22 LYVSAGLGAAM
-33 DLSVDNEGVLDFTA
+33 DLSVDDEGVLDFNV
-47 LMTNVETV
+47 LMTQFETV
-55 LTKPDVIMEHFTD
+55 LTSTDTVGAHFTD
-68 FSGYSA
+68 FSSYSF
-74 KITVIVG
+74 KITLMVG
-81 IALGIYAL
+81 FALGIYAL
-89 MKYTSKKRLHRKGV
+89 MKYTSRKRLHRKGV

-116 KFLADKPEKINPT
+116 KFLADRMSAGSKPKRGKDAAQQSLRTATKPEK
-129 ETFTDEDGK
+129 K
-138 KHTAKFSAKSE
+138 
-149 NTFIVTLGKQSQN
+149 
-162 YRIGAA
+162 
-168 DNADKIAADFGI
+168 
-180 PHKTAKKICDKV
+180 KV
-192 KKCVRKQ
+192 KKSPKSP

-242 KPNLMQLNTSYVVT
+242 KPNIMQLNTSYVVT

-261 LLRSCGKLLQKAGY
+261 LLRSCGRLLKKAGY

-283 DMSHSNNYNPFNY
+283 YMSHSNNYNPFNY
-296 VYDKDGNMNKTYV
+296 IYDKDGNISKTYV

-324 SGSGDQFWDDS
+324 ASGGDQFWDDS

-343 SFYLLEKKDAKD
+343 AFYLLEKKTDE
-355 PNGNSLDR
+355 NGNSLDR
-363 NFSTVMKLMRLAEI
+363 NFSTVMKMMRLAEI

-383 HHSPLDDLMD
+383 HRSPLDEMMD
-393 ELREENPLSM
+393 EFRTENPHSM
-403 AVSYYADFK
+403 AVSFYADFK

-447 HLDTLGDK
+447 HLDTLGDR

-460 VIIPSSDA
+460 IIIPSSDA

-477 YTQLFDTLYDA
+477 YTQLFDTLYDT

-493 GGRLPVHVRCL
+493 GGKLPVHVRCL
-504 LDEFANIGTIPDFD
+504 LDEFANVGTIPDFD

-539 QLKKMYEKSWEIVT
+539 QLKKMYDKSWEILT

-566 ASTLEA
+566 ATTLEA
-572 ISKQLGKETIDVVS
+572 ISKSLGKETIDVVS
-586 QNRTKS
+586 QNRTRS

-604 MGRELMTPDELK
+604 LGRELMTTDELK
-616 VMKSNE
+616 VMKPNE

-632 FHCHKFDIEK
+632 FFCHKFDIEK
-642 HPNYRY
+642 HQNYKY
-648 LEDSNKKYAYLI
+648 LEDSNKNYAYLI
-660 DGLHTEKAPD
+660 DDLHTEKAPD
-670 VSANYTEKIPPKTA
+670 MTEIYSETVEP
-684 SKPVDDEKPI
+684 KPVVQPADDEKDI
-694 TDVEIPEDT
+694 SDIDVPDEEDNMTNLDEEFDTKEIAAALKQHEEQT
-703 GGYEMANDSIDNEF
+703 AGEEMFNEN
-717 VEDESE
+717 
-723 VVAAIA
+723 
-729 RHEAEEITSA
+729 EE
-739 TQTVYDPSDKLDF
+739 LDF
-752 SDTELPSAEDL
+752 SDEA
-763 VPLDLSEQ
+763 VPENLMPMDLSTP
-771 KMIGEDDYQAMMT
+771 KVIGEADFREIVDSP

>member
-1 MKKKKLDPL
+1 
-10 SIGLYALIIFAV
+10 
-22 LYVSAALGAAM
+22 
-33 DLSVDNEGVLDFTA
+33 
-47 LMTNVETV
+47 
-55 LTKPDVIMEHFTD
+55 
-68 FSGYSA
+68 
-74 KITVIVG
+74 
-81 IALGIYAL
+81 
-89 MKYTSKKRLHRKGV
+89 
-103 EHGSARWANEKEE
+103 
-116 KFLADKPEKINPT
+116 
-129 ETFTDEDGK
+129 
-138 KHTAKFSAKSE
+138 
-149 NTFIVTLGKQSQN
+149 
-162 YRIGAA
+162 
-168 DNADKIAADFGI
+168 
-180 PHKTAKKICDKV
+180 
-192 KKCVRKQ
+192 
-199 FETDNNI
+199 
-206 LLTQEVR
+206 

-242 KPNLMQLNTSYVVT
+242 KPNIMQLNTSYVVT

-261 LLRSCGKLLQKAGY
+261 LLRSCGRLLKKAGY

-296 VYDKDGNMNKTYV
+296 IYDKDGNINKTYV

-324 SGSGDQFWDDS
+324 ASGGDQFWDDS

-343 SFYLLEKKDAKD
+343 AFYLLEKKTDE
-355 PNGNSLDR
+355 NGNSLDR
-363 NFSTVMKLMRLAEI
+363 NFSTVMKMMRLAEI

-383 HHSPLDDLMD
+383 HRSPLDDMMD
-393 ELREENPLSM
+393 ELRTENPHSM
-403 AVSYYADFK
+403 AVSFYADFK

-447 HLDTLGDK
+447 HLDTLGDR

-460 VIIPSSDA
+460 IIIPSSDA

-477 YTQLFDTLYDA
+477 YTQLFDTLYDT

-504 LDEFANIGTIPDFD
+504 LDEFANVGTIPDFD

-539 QLKKMYEKSWEIVT
+539 QLKKMYDKSWEILT

-572 ISKQLGKETIDVVS
+572 ISKSLGKETIDVVS
-586 QNRTKS
+586 QNRTRS

-604 MGRELMTPDELK
+604 LGRELMTTDELK
-616 VMKSNE
+616 VMKPNE

-632 FHCHKFDIEK
+632 FFCHKFDIEK
-642 HPNYRY
+642 HQNYKY
-648 LEDSNKKYAYLI
+648 LEDSNKNYAYLI
-660 DGLHTEKAPD
+660 DDLHTEKAPD
-670 VSANYTEKIPPKTA
+670 MTEIYSETVEPKLVA
-684 SKPVDDEKPI
+684 QPADDEKDI
-694 TDVEIPEDT
+694 SDIDVPDEEDNMTNLDEEFDTKEIAAALKQHEEQT
-703 GGYEMANDSIDNEF
+703 AGEEMFNEN
-717 VEDESE
+717 
-723 VVAAIA
+723 
-729 RHEAEEITSA
+729 EE
-739 TQTVYDPSDKLDF
+739 LDF
-752 SDTELPSAEDL
+752 SDEP
-763 VPLDLSEQ
+763 VPENLMPMDLSTP
-771 KMIGEDDYQAMMT
+771 KVIGEADFRDSVDSP

>member
-1 MKKKKLDPL
+1 MKKKKPDMLTIL
-10 SIGLYALIIFAV
+10 LYAIIIFAV
-22 LYVSAALGAAM
+22 LYVSAGLGAAM
-33 DLSVDNEGVLDFTA
+33 DLSVDDEGVLDFNV
-47 LMTNVETV
+47 LMTQFETV
-55 LTKPDVIMEHFTD
+55 LTSTDTVGAHFTD
-68 FSGYSA
+68 FSSYSF
-74 KITVIVG
+74 KITLMVAF
-81 IALGIYAL
+81 ALGIYAL
-89 MKYTSKKRLHRKGV
+89 MKYTSRKRLHRKGV

-116 KFLADKPEKINPT
+116 RFLADRMSAGSKPKRGKDAAQQSLRTATKPEKKK
-129 ETFTDEDGK
+129 GK
-138 KHTAKFSAKSE
+138 KPPKS
-149 NTFIVTLGKQSQN
+149 
-162 YRIGAA
+162 
-168 DNADKIAADFGI
+168 
-180 PHKTAKKICDKV
+180 P
-192 KKCVRKQ
+192 

-242 KPNLMQLNTSYVVT
+242 KPNIMQLNTSYVVT

-261 LLRSCGKLLQKAGY
+261 LLRSCGRLLKKAGY

-296 VYDKDGNMNKTYV
+296 IYDKDGNINKTYV

-324 SGSGDQFWDDS
+324 ASGGDQFWDDS

-343 SFYLLEKKDAKD
+343 AFYLLEKKTDE
-355 PNGNSLDR
+355 NGNSLDR
-363 NFSTVMKLMRLAEI
+363 NFSTVMKMMRLAEI

-383 HHSPLDDLMD
+383 HRSPLDEMMD
-393 ELREENPLSM
+393 ELRGENPHSM
-403 AVSYYADFK
+403 AVSFYADFK

-447 HLDTLGDK
+447 HLDTLGDR

-460 VIIPSSDA
+460 IIIPSSDA

-477 YTQLFDTLYDA
+477 YTQLFDTLYDT

-504 LDEFANIGTIPDFD
+504 LDEFANVGTIPDFD

-539 QLKKMYEKSWEIVT
+539 QLKKMYDKSWEILT

-572 ISKQLGKETIDVVS
+572 ISKSLGKETIDVVS
-586 QNRTKS
+586 QNRTRS

-604 MGRELMTPDELK
+604 LGRELMTTDELK
-616 VMKSNE
+616 VMKPNE

-632 FHCHKFDIEK
+632 FFCHKFDIEK
-642 HPNYRY
+642 HQNYKY
-648 LEDSNKKYAYLI
+648 LEDSNKNYAYLI
-660 DGLHTEKAPD
+660 DDLHTEKAPD
-670 VSANYTEKIPPKTA
+670 MTEIYSETVEPKLVA
-684 SKPVDDEKPI
+684 QPADDEKDI
-694 TDVEIPEDT
+694 SDIDVPDEEDNMTNLDEEFDTKEIAAALKQHEEQT
-703 GGYEMANDSIDNEF
+703 AGEEMFNEN
-717 VEDESE
+717 
-723 VVAAIA
+723 
-729 RHEAEEITSA
+729 EE
-739 TQTVYDPSDKLDF
+739 LDF
-752 SDTELPSAEDL
+752 SDEP
-763 VPLDLSEQ
+763 VPENLMPMDLSTP
-771 KMIGEDDYQAMMT
+771 KVIGEADFREIVDSP

>member
-1 MKKKKLDPL
+1 MLTIL
-10 SIGLYALIIFAV
+10 LYVIIVFAV
-22 LYVSAALGAAM
+22 LYVSAGLGAAM
-33 DLSVDNEGVLDFTA
+33 DLSVDDEGVLDFNV
-47 LMTNVETV
+47 LMTQFETV
-55 LTKPDVIMEHFTD
+55 LTSTDTVGAHFTD
-68 FSGYSA
+68 FSSYSF
-74 KITVIVG
+74 KITLMVG
-81 IALGIYAL
+81 FALGIYAL
-89 MKYTSKKRLHRKGV
+89 MKYTSRKRLHRKGV

-116 KFLADKPEKINPT
+116 KFLADRMSAGSKPKRGKDAAQQSLRTATKPEK
-129 ETFTDEDGK
+129 K
-138 KHTAKFSAKSE
+138 
-149 NTFIVTLGKQSQN
+149 
-162 YRIGAA
+162 
-168 DNADKIAADFGI
+168 
-180 PHKTAKKICDKV
+180 KV
-192 KKCVRKQ
+192 KKSPKSP

-242 KPNLMQLNTSYVVT
+242 KPNIMQLNTSYVVT

-261 LLRSCGKLLQKAGY
+261 LLRSCGRLLKKAGY

-296 VYDKDGNMNKTYV
+296 IYDKDGNISKTYV

-324 SGSGDQFWDDS
+324 ASGGDQFWDDS

-343 SFYLLEKKDAKD
+343 AFYLLEKKTDE
-355 PNGNSLDR
+355 NSNSLDR
-363 NFSTVMKLMRLAEI
+363 NFSTVMKMMRLAEI

-383 HHSPLDDLMD
+383 HRSPLDDMMD
-393 ELREENPLSM
+393 ELRTENPHSM
-403 AVSYYADFK
+403 AVSFYADFK

-447 HLDTLGDK
+447 HLDTLGDR

-460 VIIPSSDA
+460 IIIPSSDA

-477 YTQLFDTLYDA
+477 YTQLFDTLYDT

-504 LDEFANIGTIPDFD
+504 LDEFANVGTIPDFD

-539 QLKKMYEKSWEIVT
+539 QLKKMYDKSWEILT

-572 ISKQLGKETIDVVS
+572 ISKSLGKETIDVVS
-586 QNRTKS
+586 QNCTRS

-604 MGRELMTPDELK
+604 LGRELMTTDELK
-616 VMKSNE
+616 VMNPNE

-632 FHCHKFDIEK
+632 FFCHKFDIEK
-642 HPNYRY
+642 HQNYKY
-648 LEDSNKKYAYLI
+648 LEDSNKNYAYLI
-660 DGLHTEKAPD
+660 DDLHTEKLR
-670 VSANYTEKIPPKTA
+670 I
-684 SKPVDDEKPI
+684 
-694 TDVEIPEDT
+694 
-703 GGYEMANDSIDNEF
+703 
-717 VEDESE
+717 
-723 VVAAIA
+723 
-729 RHEAEEITSA
+729 
-739 TQTVYDPSDKLDF
+739 
-752 SDTELPSAEDL
+752 
-763 VPLDLSEQ
+763 
-771 KMIGEDDYQAMMT
+771 
-784 F
+784 

>member
-1 MKKKKLDPL
+1 MLTIL
-10 SIGLYALIIFAV
+10 LYAIIVFAV
-22 LYVSAALGAAM
+22 LYVSAGLGAAM
-33 DLSVDNEGVLDFTA
+33 DLSVDDEGVLDFNV
-47 LMTNVETV
+47 LMTQFETV
-55 LTKPDVIMEHFTD
+55 LTSTDTVGAHFTD
-68 FSGYSA
+68 FSSYSF
-74 KITVIVG
+74 KITLMVAF
-81 IALGIYAL
+81 ALGIYAL
-89 MKYTSKKRLHRKGV
+89 MKYTSRKRLHRKGV

-116 KFLADKPEKINPT
+116 KFLADKPEKK
-129 ETFTDEDGK
+129 GK
-138 KHTAKFSAKSE
+138 KPIPEKPKS
-149 NTFIVTLGKQSQN
+149 
-162 YRIGAA
+162 
-168 DNADKIAADFGI
+168 
-180 PHKTAKKICDKV
+180 P
-192 KKCVRKQ
+192 

-242 KPNLMQLNTSYVVT
+242 KPNIMQLNTSYVVT

-261 LLRSCGKLLQKAGY
+261 LLRSCGRLLKKAGY

-296 VYDKDGNMNKTYV
+296 IYDKDGNISKTYV

-324 SGSGDQFWDDS
+324 ASGGDQFWDDS

-343 SFYLLEKKDAKD
+343 AFYLLEKKTDE
-355 PNGNSLDR
+355 NGNSLDR
-363 NFSTVMKLMRLAEI
+363 NFSTVMKMMRLAEI

-383 HHSPLDDLMD
+383 HRSPLDEMMD
-393 ELREENPLSM
+393 ELRAENPHSM
-403 AVSYYADFK
+403 AVSFYADFK

-447 HLDTLGDK
+447 HLDTLGDR

-460 VIIPSSDA
+460 IIIPSSDA

-477 YTQLFDTLYDA
+477 YTQLFDTLYDT

-504 LDEFANIGTIPDFD
+504 LDEFANVGTIPDFD

-539 QLKKMYEKSWEIVT
+539 QLKKMYDKSWEILT

-572 ISKQLGKETIDVVS
+572 ISKSLGKETIDVVS
-586 QNRTKS
+586 QNRTRS

-604 MGRELMTPDELK
+604 LGRELMTTDELK
-616 VMKSNE
+616 VMKPNE

-632 FHCHKFDIEK
+632 FFCHKFDIEK
-642 HPNYRY
+642 HQNYKY
-648 LEDSNKKYAYLI
+648 LEDSNKNYAYLI
-660 DGLHTEKAPD
+660 DDLHTEKAPD
-670 VSANYTEKIPPKTA
+670 MTEIYSETVEP
-684 SKPVDDEKPI
+684 KPVLQPADDEKDI
-694 TDVEIPEDT
+694 SDIDVPDEEDNMTNLDEEFDTNEIAAALKQHEEQT
-703 GGYEMANDSIDNEF
+703 AGEEMFNEN
-717 VEDESE
+717 
-723 VVAAIA
+723 
-729 RHEAEEITSA
+729 EE
-739 TQTVYDPSDKLDF
+739 LDF
-752 SDTELPSAEDL
+752 SDEP
-763 VPLDLSEQ
+763 VPENLMPMDLSTP
-771 KMIGEDDYQAMMT
+771 KVIGEADFREIVDSP

>member
-1 MKKKKLDPL
+1 MLTIL
-10 SIGLYALIIFAV
+10 LYAIIIFAV
-22 LYVSAALGAAM
+22 LYVSAGLGAAM
-33 DLSVDNEGVLDFTA
+33 DLSVDDEGVLDFNV
-47 LMTNVETV
+47 LMTQFETV
-55 LTKPDVIMEHFTD
+55 LTSTDTVGAHFTD
-68 FSGYSA
+68 FSSYSF
-74 KITVIVG
+74 KITLMVAF
-81 IALGIYAL
+81 ALGIYAL
-89 MKYTSKKRLHRKGV
+89 MKYTSRKRLHRKGV

-116 KFLADKPEKINPT
+116 KFLADRMSAGSKPKRGKDAAQQSLRTATKPEKKK
-129 ETFTDEDGK
+129 GK
-138 KHTAKFSAKSE
+138 KPPKS
-149 NTFIVTLGKQSQN
+149 
-162 YRIGAA
+162 
-168 DNADKIAADFGI
+168 
-180 PHKTAKKICDKV
+180 P
-192 KKCVRKQ
+192 

-242 KPNLMQLNTSYVVT
+242 KPNIMQLNTSYVVT

-261 LLRSCGKLLQKAGY
+261 LLRSCGRLLKKAGY

-296 VYDKDGNMNKTYV
+296 IYDKDGNINKTYV

-324 SGSGDQFWDDS
+324 ASGGDQFWDDS

-343 SFYLLEKKDAKD
+343 AFYLLEKKTDE
-355 PNGNSLDR
+355 NGNSLDR
-363 NFSTVMKLMRLAEI
+363 NFSTVMKMMRLAEI

-383 HHSPLDDLMD
+383 HRSPLDEMMD
-393 ELREENPLSM
+393 ELRGENPHSM
-403 AVSYYADFK
+403 AVSFYADFK

-447 HLDTLGDK
+447 HLDTLGDR

-460 VIIPSSDA
+460 IIIPSSDA

-477 YTQLFDTLYDA
+477 YTQLFDTLYDT

-504 LDEFANIGTIPDFD
+504 LDEFANVGTIPDFD

-539 QLKKMYEKSWEIVT
+539 QLKKMYDKSWEILT

-572 ISKQLGKETIDVVS
+572 ISKSLGKETIDVVS
-586 QNRTKS
+586 QNRTRS

-604 MGRELMTPDELK
+604 LGRELMTTDELK
-616 VMKSNE
+616 VMKPNE

-632 FHCHKFDIEK
+632 FFCHKFDIEK
-642 HPNYRY
+642 HQNYKY
-648 LEDSNKKYAYLI
+648 LEDSNKNYAYLI
-660 DGLHTEKAPD
+660 DDLHTEKAPD
-670 VSANYTEKIPPKTA
+670 MTEIYSETVEPKLVA
-684 SKPVDDEKPI
+684 QPADDEKDI
-694 TDVEIPEDT
+694 SDIDVPDEEDNMTNLDEEFDTKEIAAALKQHEEQT
-703 GGYEMANDSIDNEF
+703 AGEEMFNEN
-717 VEDESE
+717 
-723 VVAAIA
+723 
-729 RHEAEEITSA
+729 EE
-739 TQTVYDPSDKLDF
+739 LDF
-752 SDTELPSAEDL
+752 SDEP
-763 VPLDLSEQ
+763 VPENLMPMDLSTP
-771 KMIGEDDYQAMMT
+771 KVIGEADFPGWQA
-784 F
+784 FF

>member
-1 MKKKKLDPL
+1 M
-10 SIGLYALIIFAV
+10 
-22 LYVSAALGAAM
+22 
-33 DLSVDNEGVLDFTA
+33 
-47 LMTNVETV
+47 
-55 LTKPDVIMEHFTD
+55 
-68 FSGYSA
+68 
-74 KITVIVG
+74 
-81 IALGIYAL
+81 
-89 MKYTSKKRLHRKGV
+89 
-103 EHGSARWANEKEE
+103 
-116 KFLADKPEKINPT
+116 
-129 ETFTDEDGK
+129 
-138 KHTAKFSAKSE
+138 
-149 NTFIVTLGKQSQN
+149 
-162 YRIGAA
+162 
-168 DNADKIAADFGI
+168 
-180 PHKTAKKICDKV
+180 
-192 KKCVRKQ
+192 
-199 FETDNNI
+199 
-206 LLTQEVR
+206 LTQEVR

-242 KPNLMQLNTSYVVT
+242 KPNIMQLNTSYVVT

-261 LLRSCGKLLQKAGY
+261 LLRSCGRLLKKAGY

-296 VYDKDGNMNKTYV
+296 IYDKDGNINKTYV

-324 SGSGDQFWDDS
+324 ASGGDQFWDDS

-343 SFYLLEKKDAKD
+343 AFYLLEKKTDE
-355 PNGNSLDR
+355 NGNSLDR
-363 NFSTVMKLMRLAEI
+363 NFSTVMKMMRLAEI

-383 HHSPLDDLMD
+383 HRSPLDDMMD
-393 ELREENPLSM
+393 ELRAENPHSM
-403 AVSYYADFK
+403 AVSFYADFK

-447 HLDTLGDK
+447 HLDTLGDR

-460 VIIPSSDA
+460 IIIPSSDA

-477 YTQLFDTLYDA
+477 YTQLFDTLYDT

-504 LDEFANIGTIPDFD
+504 LDEFANVGTIPDFD

-539 QLKKMYEKSWEIVT
+539 QLKKMYDKSWEILT

-572 ISKQLGKETIDVVS
+572 ISKSLGKETIDVVS
-586 QNRTKS
+586 QNRTRS

-604 MGRELMTPDELK
+604 LGRELMTTDELK
-616 VMKSNE
+616 VMKPNE

-632 FHCHKFDIEK
+632 FFCHKFDIEK
-642 HPNYRY
+642 HQNYKY
-648 LEDSNKKYAYLI
+648 LEDSNKNYAYLI
-660 DGLHTEKAPD
+660 DDLHTEKAPD
-670 VSANYTEKIPPKTA
+670 MTEIYSETVEPKLVA
-684 SKPVDDEKPI
+684 QPADDEKDI
-694 TDVEIPEDT
+694 SDIDVPDEEDNMTNLDEEFDTKEIAAALKQHEEQT
-703 GGYEMANDSIDNEF
+703 AGEEMFNEN
-717 VEDESE
+717 
-723 VVAAIA
+723 
-729 RHEAEEITSA
+729 EE
-739 TQTVYDPSDKLDF
+739 LDF
-752 SDTELPSAEDL
+752 SDEP
-763 VPLDLSEQ
+763 VPENLMPMDLSTP
-771 KMIGEDDYQAMMT
+771 KVIGEADFREIVDSP

>member
-1 MKKKKLDPL
+1 MLTIL
-10 SIGLYALIIFAV
+10 LYVIIVFAV
-22 LYVSAALGAAM
+22 LYVSAGLGAAM
-33 DLSVDNEGVLDFTA
+33 DLSVDDEGVLDFNV
-47 LMTNVETV
+47 LMTQFETV
-55 LTKPDVIMEHFTD
+55 LTSTDTVGAHFTD
-68 FSGYSA
+68 FSSYSF
-74 KITVIVG
+74 KITLMVG
-81 IALGIYAL
+81 FALGIYAL
-89 MKYTSKKRLHRKGV
+89 MKYTSRKRLHRKGV

-116 KFLADKPEKINPT
+116 KFLADRMSAGSKPKRGKDAAQQSLRTATKPEK
-129 ETFTDEDGK
+129 K
-138 KHTAKFSAKSE
+138 
-149 NTFIVTLGKQSQN
+149 
-162 YRIGAA
+162 
-168 DNADKIAADFGI
+168 
-180 PHKTAKKICDKV
+180 KV
-192 KKCVRKQ
+192 KKSPKSP

-242 KPNLMQLNTSYVVT
+242 KPNIMQLNTSYVVT

-261 LLRSCGKLLQKAGY
+261 LLRSCGRLLKKAGY

-296 VYDKDGNMNKTYV
+296 IYDKDGNISKTYV

-324 SGSGDQFWDDS
+324 ASGGDQFWDDS

-343 SFYLLEKKDAKD
+343 AFYLLEKEDAKD
-355 PNGNSLDR
+355 VNGNSLDR
-363 NFSTVMKLMRLAEI
+363 NFSTVMKMMRLAEI

-383 HHSPLDDLMD
+383 HRSPLDEMMD
-393 ELREENPLSM
+393 ELRAENPHSM
-403 AVSYYADFK
+403 AVSFYADFK

-447 HLDTLGDK
+447 HLDTLGDR

-460 VIIPSSDA
+460 IIIPSSDA

-477 YTQLFDTLYDA
+477 YTQLFDTLYDT

-504 LDEFANIGTIPDFD
+504 LDEFANVGTIPDFD

-539 QLKKMYEKSWEIVT
+539 QLKKMYDKSWEILT

-572 ISKQLGKETIDVVS
+572 ISKSLGKETIDVVS
-586 QNRTKS
+586 QNRTRS

-604 MGRELMTPDELK
+604 LGRELMTTDELK
-616 VMKSNE
+616 VMKPNE

-632 FHCHKFDIEK
+632 FFCHKFDIEK
-642 HPNYRY
+642 HQNYKY
-648 LEDSNKKYAYLI
+648 LEDSNKNYAYLI
-660 DGLHTEKAPD
+660 DDLHTEKAPD
-670 VSANYTEKIPPKTA
+670 MTEIYSETVEPKLVA
-684 SKPVDDEKPI
+684 QPADDEKDI
-694 TDVEIPEDT
+694 SDIDVPDEEDNMTNLDEEFDTKEIAAALKQHEEQT
-703 GGYEMANDSIDNEF
+703 AGEEMFNEN
-717 VEDESE
+717 
-723 VVAAIA
+723 
-729 RHEAEEITSA
+729 EE
-739 TQTVYDPSDKLDF
+739 LDF
-752 SDTELPSAEDL
+752 TDDEA
-763 VPLDLSEQ
+763 VPENLMPMDLSTP
-771 KMIGEDDYQAMMT
+771 KVIGEADFNEIVDST

>member
-1 MKKKKLDPL
+1 MLTIL
-10 SIGLYALIIFAV
+10 LYAIIIFAV
-22 LYVSAALGAAM
+22 LYVSAGLGAAM
-33 DLSVDNEGVLDFTA
+33 DLSVDDDGVLDFNV
-47 LMTNVETV
+47 LMTQFETV
-55 LTKPDVIMEHFTD
+55 LTSTDTVGAHFTD
-68 FSGYSA
+68 FSSYSF
-74 KITVIVG
+74 KITLMVG
-81 IALGIYAL
+81 FALGIYAL
-89 MKYTSKKRLHRKGV
+89 MKYTSRKRLHRKGV

-116 KFLADKPEKINPT
+116 KFLADRMSAGSKPKRGKDAAQQSLRTATKPEK
-129 ETFTDEDGK
+129 K
-138 KHTAKFSAKSE
+138 
-149 NTFIVTLGKQSQN
+149 
-162 YRIGAA
+162 
-168 DNADKIAADFGI
+168 
-180 PHKTAKKICDKV
+180 KV
-192 KKCVRKQ
+192 KKSPKSP

-242 KPNLMQLNTSYVVT
+242 KPNIMQLNTSYVVT

-261 LLRSCGKLLQKAGY
+261 LLRSCGRLLKKAGY

-296 VYDKDGNMNKTYV
+296 IYDKDGNINKTYV

-324 SGSGDQFWDDS
+324 ASGGDQFWDDS

-343 SFYLLEKKDAKD
+343 AFYLLEKKTDE
-355 PNGNSLDR
+355 NGNSLDR
-363 NFSTVMKLMRLAEI
+363 NFSTVMKMMRLAEI

-383 HHSPLDDLMD
+383 HRSPLDDMMD
-393 ELREENPLSM
+393 ELRTENPHSM
-403 AVSYYADFK
+403 AVSFYADFK

-447 HLDTLGDK
+447 HLDTLGDR

-460 VIIPSSDA
+460 IIIPSSDA

-477 YTQLFDTLYDA
+477 YTQLFDTLYDT

-504 LDEFANIGTIPDFD
+504 LDEFANVGTIPDFD

-539 QLKKMYEKSWEIVT
+539 QLKKMYDKSWEILT

-572 ISKQLGKETIDVVS
+572 ISKSLGKETIDVVS
-586 QNRTKS
+586 QNRTRS

-604 MGRELMTPDELK
+604 LGRELMTTDELK
-616 VMKSNE
+616 VMKPNE

-632 FHCHKFDIEK
+632 FFCHKFDIEK
-642 HPNYRY
+642 HQNYKY
-648 LEDSNKKYAYLI
+648 LEDSNKNYAYLI
-660 DGLHTEKAPD
+660 DDLHTEKAPD
-670 VSANYTEKIPPKTA
+670 MTEIYSETVEPKLVA
-684 SKPVDDEKPI
+684 QPADDEKDI
-694 TDVEIPEDT
+694 SDIDVPDEEDNMTNLDEEFDTKEIAAALKQHEEQT
-703 GGYEMANDSIDNEF
+703 AGEEMFNEN
-717 VEDESE
+717 
-723 VVAAIA
+723 
-729 RHEAEEITSA
+729 EE
-739 TQTVYDPSDKLDF
+739 LDF
-752 SDTELPSAEDL
+752 SDEP
-763 VPLDLSEQ
+763 VPENLMPMDLSTP
-771 KMIGEDDYQAMMT
+771 KVIGEADFREIVDSP

>member
-1 MKKKKLDPL
+1 MLTIL
-10 SIGLYALIIFAV
+10 LYAIIIFAV
-22 LYVSAALGAAM
+22 LYVSAGLGAAM
-33 DLSVDNEGVLDFTA
+33 DLSVDDEGVLDFNV
-47 LMTNVETV
+47 LMTQFETV
-55 LTKPDVIMEHFTD
+55 LTSTDTVGAHFTD
-68 FSGYSA
+68 FSSYSF
-74 KITVIVG
+74 KITLMVAF
-81 IALGIYAL
+81 ALGIYAL
-89 MKYTSKKRLHRKGV
+89 MKYTSRKRLHRKGV

-116 KFLADKPEKINPT
+116 RFLADRMSAGSKPKRGKDAAQQSLRTATKPEKKK
-129 ETFTDEDGK
+129 GK
-138 KHTAKFSAKSE
+138 KPPKS
-149 NTFIVTLGKQSQN
+149 
-162 YRIGAA
+162 
-168 DNADKIAADFGI
+168 
-180 PHKTAKKICDKV
+180 P
-192 KKCVRKQ
+192 

-242 KPNLMQLNTSYVVT
+242 KPNIMQLNTSYVVT

-261 LLRSCGKLLQKAGY
+261 LLRSCGRLLKKAGY

-296 VYDKDGNMNKTYV
+296 IYDKDGNINKTYV

-324 SGSGDQFWDDS
+324 ASGGDQFWDDS

-343 SFYLLEKKDAKD
+343 AFYLLEKKTDE
-355 PNGNSLDR
+355 NGNSLDR
-363 NFSTVMKLMRLAEI
+363 NFSTVMKMMRLAEI

-383 HHSPLDDLMD
+383 HRSPLDEMMD
-393 ELREENPLSM
+393 ELRGENPHSM
-403 AVSYYADFK
+403 AVSFYADFK

-447 HLDTLGDK
+447 HLDTLGDR

-460 VIIPSSDA
+460 IIIPSSDA

-477 YTQLFDTLYDA
+477 YTQLFDTLYDT

-504 LDEFANIGTIPDFD
+504 LDEFANVGTIPDFD

-539 QLKKMYEKSWEIVT
+539 QLKKMYDKSWEILT

-572 ISKQLGKETIDVVS
+572 ISKSLGKETIDVVS
-586 QNRTKS
+586 QNRTRS

-604 MGRELMTPDELK
+604 LGRELMTTDELK
-616 VMKSNE
+616 VMKPNE

-632 FHCHKFDIEK
+632 FFCHKFDIEK
-642 HPNYRY
+642 HQNYKY
-648 LEDSNKKYAYLI
+648 LEDSNKNYAYLI
-660 DGLHTEKAPD
+660 DDLHTEKAPD
-670 VSANYTEKIPPKTA
+670 MTEIYSETVEPKLVA
-684 SKPVDDEKPI
+684 QPADDEKDI
-694 TDVEIPEDT
+694 SDIDVPDEEDNMTNLDEEFDTKEIAAALKQHEEQT
-703 GGYEMANDSIDNEF
+703 AGEEMFNEN
-717 VEDESE
+717 
-723 VVAAIA
+723 
-729 RHEAEEITSA
+729 EE
-739 TQTVYDPSDKLDF
+739 LDF
-752 SDTELPSAEDL
+752 SDEP
-763 VPLDLSEQ
+763 VPENLMPMDLSTP
-771 KMIGEDDYQAMMT
+771 KVIGEADFREIVDSP

>member
-1 MKKKKLDPL
+1 MKKKKPDMLTIL
-10 SIGLYALIIFAV
+10 LYVIIVFAV
-22 LYVSAALGAAM
+22 LYVSAGLGAAM
-33 DLSVDNEGVLDFTA
+33 DLSVDDEGVLDFNV
-47 LMTNVETV
+47 LMTQFETV
-55 LTKPDVIMEHFTD
+55 LTSTDTVGAHFTD
-68 FSGYSA
+68 FSSYSF
-74 KITVIVG
+74 KITLMVG
-81 IALGIYAL
+81 FALGIYAL
-89 MKYTSKKRLHRKGV
+89 MKYTSRKRLHRKGV

-116 KFLADKPEKINPT
+116 KFLADRMSAGSKPKRGKDAAQQSLRTATKPEK
-129 ETFTDEDGK
+129 K
-138 KHTAKFSAKSE
+138 
-149 NTFIVTLGKQSQN
+149 
-162 YRIGAA
+162 
-168 DNADKIAADFGI
+168 
-180 PHKTAKKICDKV
+180 KV
-192 KKCVRKQ
+192 KKSPKSP

-242 KPNLMQLNTSYVVT
+242 KPNIMQLNTSYVVT

-261 LLRSCGKLLQKAGY
+261 LLRSCGRLLKKAGY

-296 VYDKDGNMNKTYV
+296 IYDKDGNISKTYV

-324 SGSGDQFWDDS
+324 ASGGDQFWDDS

-343 SFYLLEKKDAKD
+343 AFYLLEKKTDE
-355 PNGNSLDR
+355 NGNSLDR
-363 NFSTVMKLMRLAEI
+363 NFSTVMKMMRLAEI

-383 HHSPLDDLMD
+383 HRSPLDEMMD
-393 ELREENPLSM
+393 ELRTENPHSM
-403 AVSYYADFK
+403 AVSFYADFK

-447 HLDTLGDK
+447 HLDTLGDR

-460 VIIPSSDA
+460 IIIPSSDA

-477 YTQLFDTLYDA
+477 YTQLFDTLYDT

-493 GGRLPVHVRCL
+493 GGKLPVHVRCL
-504 LDEFANIGTIPDFD
+504 LDEFANVGTIPDFD

-539 QLKKMYEKSWEIVT
+539 QLKKMYDKSWEILT

-566 ASTLEA
+566 ATTLEA
-572 ISKQLGKETIDVVS
+572 ISKSLGKETIDVVS
-586 QNRTKS
+586 QNRTRS

-599 ENNSI
+599 ENTSI
-604 MGRELMTPDELK
+604 LGRELMTTDELK
-616 VMKSNE
+616 VMKPNE

-632 FHCHKFDIEK
+632 FFCHKFDIEK
-642 HPNYRY
+642 HQNYKY
-648 LEDSNKKYAYLI
+648 LEDSNKNYAYLI
-660 DGLHTEKAPD
+660 DDLHTEKAPD
-670 VSANYTEKIPPKTA
+670 ITEIYSETVEPKTVA
-684 SKPVDDEKPI
+684 QPVDDEKDI
-694 TDVEIPEDT
+694 SDIDVPDEEDNMTNLDEEFDTKEIAAALKQHEEQT
-703 GGYEMANDSIDNEF
+703 AGEEMFNEN
-717 VEDESE
+717 
-723 VVAAIA
+723 
-729 RHEAEEITSA
+729 EE
-739 TQTVYDPSDKLDF
+739 LDF
-752 SDTELPSAEDL
+752 SDEA
-763 VPLDLSEQ
+763 VPENIMPMDLSIP
-771 KMIGEDDYQAMMT
+771 KVIGEADFNEIVDST

>member
-10 SIGLYALIIFAV
+10 SIALIAV
-22 LYVSAALGAAM
+22 LVLAALYVAAGFGAAL
-33 DLSVDNEGVLDFTA
+33 DISKTEKGEIDFSVFTE
-47 LMTNVETV
+47 NVEKT
-55 LTKPDVIMEHFTD
+55 LTDPDAV
-68 FSGYSA
+68 FSSLSTPGSLSLTFVFGA
-74 KITVIVG
+74 AFAI
-81 IALGIYAL
+81 GIYAL
-89 MKYTSKKRLHRKGV
+89 MKYTSRKRLHRRGV
-103 EHGSARWANEKEE
+103 EHGSARWATEKEE
-116 KFLADKPEKINPT
+116 KFLADKPEK
-129 ETFTDEDGK
+129 K
-138 KHTAKFSAKSE
+138 KGAPEPPKSP
-149 NTFIVTLGKQSQN
+149 
-162 YRIGAA
+162 Y
-168 DNADKIAADFGI
+168 
-180 PHKTAKKICDKV
+180 
-192 KKCVRKQ
+192 
-199 FETDNNI
+199 ETDNNI

-261 LLRSCGKLLQKAGY
+261 LLRSCGKLLKDAGY

-283 DMSHSNNYNPFNY
+283 DMSHSNNYNPFQY
-296 VYDKDGNMNKTYV
+296 VYDKDGNLNKTYV

-324 SGSGDQFWDDS
+324 SSGGDQFWDDS

-343 SFYLLEKKDAKD
+343 AFYLLEKEDAKD
-355 PNGNSLDR
+355 ANGKSLDR
-363 NFSTVMKLMRLAEI
+363 NFSTVMKMMRLAEI

-383 HHSPLDDLMD
+383 HRSPLDDMMD
-393 ELREENPLSM
+393 ELREENPQSM
-403 AVSYYADFK
+403 AVSFYADFK

-421 ILISAAVRFA
+421 ILISAAVRFS

-477 YTQLFDTLYDA
+477 YTQLFDTLYDT

-539 QLKKMYEKSWEIVT
+539 QLKKMYDKSWEIVT

-572 ISKQLGKETIDVVS
+572 ISKSLGKETIDVVS
-586 QNRTKS
+586 HNRTKS
-592 HKSPSTS
+592 HRNPSSS

-604 MGRELMTPDELK
+604 MGRELMQPDELK
-616 VMKSNE
+616 TMKPDR
-622 CVLIVRALYP
+622 CILIVRALYP
-632 FHCHKFDIEK
+632 FFCHKFNIEK
-642 HPNYRY
+642 HPNYKY
-648 LEDSNKKYAYLI
+648 LEDSDKKNAYLI
-660 DGLHTEKAPD
+660 DDLHTEKAPD
-670 VSANYTEKIPPKTA
+670 LIENYTEKVSLA
-684 SKPVDDEKPI
+684 KPEYDEAAITDLEVPDDE
-694 TDVEIPEDT
+694 ELM
-703 GGYEMANDSIDNEF
+703 EMADMDKPKITLEEEF
-717 VEDESE
+717 EQTSTDRLFTDEE
-723 VVAAIA
+723 
-729 RHEAEEITSA
+729 
-739 TQTVYDPSDKLDF
+739 PDF
-752 SDTELPSAEDL
+752 SDEELPNPDEMTAYDMFEPAVFGEEDFFDEET
-763 VPLDLSEQ
+763 P
-771 KMIGEDDYQAMMT
+771 Y
-784 F
+784 

>member
-1 MKKKKLDPL
+1 MLTIL
-10 SIGLYALIIFAV
+10 LYAIIIFAV
-22 LYVSAALGAAM
+22 LYVSAGLGAAM
-33 DLSVDNEGVLDFTA
+33 DLSVDDEGVLDFNV
-47 LMTNVETV
+47 LMTQFETV
-55 LTKPDVIMEHFTD
+55 LTSTDTVGAHFTD
-68 FSGYSA
+68 FSSYSF
-74 KITVIVG
+74 KITLMVAF
-81 IALGIYAL
+81 ALGIYAL
-89 MKYTSKKRLHRKGV
+89 MKYTSRKRLHRKGV

-116 KFLADKPEKINPT
+116 KFLADRMSAGSKPKRGKDAAQQSLRTATKPEKKK
-129 ETFTDEDGK
+129 GK
-138 KHTAKFSAKSE
+138 KPPKS
-149 NTFIVTLGKQSQN
+149 
-162 YRIGAA
+162 
-168 DNADKIAADFGI
+168 
-180 PHKTAKKICDKV
+180 P
-192 KKCVRKQ
+192 

-242 KPNLMQLNTSYVVT
+242 KPNIMQLNTSYVVT

-261 LLRSCGKLLQKAGY
+261 LLRSCGRLLKKAGY

-296 VYDKDGNMNKTYV
+296 IYDKDGNINKTYV

-324 SGSGDQFWDDS
+324 ASGGDQFWDDS

-343 SFYLLEKKDAKD
+343 AFYLLEKKTDE
-355 PNGNSLDR
+355 NGNSLDR
-363 NFSTVMKLMRLAEI
+363 NFSTVMKMMRLAEI

-383 HHSPLDDLMD
+383 HRSPLDEMMD
-393 ELREENPLSM
+393 ELRGENPHSM
-403 AVSYYADFK
+403 AVSFYADFK

-447 HLDTLGDK
+447 HLDTLGDR

-460 VIIPSSDA
+460 IIIPSSDA

-477 YTQLFDTLYDA
+477 YTQLFDTLYDT

-504 LDEFANIGTIPDFD
+504 LDEFANVGTIPDFD

-539 QLKKMYEKSWEIVT
+539 QLKKMYDKSWEILT

-572 ISKQLGKETIDVVS
+572 ISKSLGKETIDVVS
-586 QNRTKS
+586 QNRTRS

-604 MGRELMTPDELK
+604 LGRELMTTDELK
-616 VMKSNE
+616 VMKPNE

-632 FHCHKFDIEK
+632 FFCHKFDIEK
-642 HPNYRY
+642 HQNYKY
-648 LEDSNKKYAYLI
+648 LEDSNKNYAYLI
-660 DGLHTEKAPD
+660 DDLHTEKATD
-670 VSANYTEKIPPKTA
+670 MTEIYSETVEPKLVA
-684 SKPVDDEKPI
+684 QPADDEKDI
-694 TDVEIPEDT
+694 SDIDVPDEEDNMTNLDEEFDTKEIAAALKQHEEQT
-703 GGYEMANDSIDNEF
+703 AGEEMFNEN
-717 VEDESE
+717 
-723 VVAAIA
+723 
-729 RHEAEEITSA
+729 EE
-739 TQTVYDPSDKLDF
+739 LDF
-752 SDTELPSAEDL
+752 SDEP
-763 VPLDLSEQ
+763 VPENLMPMDLSTP
-771 KMIGEDDYQAMMT
+771 KVIGEADFREIVDSP

>member
-1 MKKKKLDPL
+1 MKKKKPDMLTIL
-10 SIGLYALIIFAV
+10 LYAIIVFAV
-22 LYVSAALGAAM
+22 LYVSAGLGAAM
-33 DLSVDNEGVLDFTA
+33 DLSVDDEGVLDF
-47 LMTNVETV
+47 NVLITQFETV
-55 LTKPDVIMEHFTD
+55 LTSTDTVGAHFTD
-68 FSGYSA
+68 FSSYSF
-74 KITVIVG
+74 KITLMVAF
-81 IALGIYAL
+81 ALGIYAL
-89 MKYTSKKRLHRKGV
+89 MKYTSRKRLHRKGV

-116 KFLADKPEKINPT
+116 KFLADRMSAGSKPKRGKDAAQQSFRTATKPEKKK
-129 ETFTDEDGK
+129 GK
-138 KHTAKFSAKSE
+138 KSPKS
-149 NTFIVTLGKQSQN
+149 
-162 YRIGAA
+162 
-168 DNADKIAADFGI
+168 
-180 PHKTAKKICDKV
+180 P
-192 KKCVRKQ
+192 

-242 KPNLMQLNTSYVVT
+242 KPNIMQLNTSYVVT

-261 LLRSCGKLLQKAGY
+261 LLRSCGRLLKKAGY

-296 VYDKDGNMNKTYV
+296 IYDKDGNISKTYV

-324 SGSGDQFWDDS
+324 ASGGDQFWDDS

-343 SFYLLEKKDAKD
+343 AFYLLEKEDAKD
-355 PNGNSLDR
+355 VNGNSLDR
-363 NFSTVMKLMRLAEI
+363 NFSTVMKMMRLAEI

-383 HHSPLDDLMD
+383 HRSPLDDMMD
-393 ELREENPLSM
+393 ERRVENPHSM
-403 AVSYYADFK
+403 AVSFYADFK

-447 HLDTLGDK
+447 HLDTLGDR

-460 VIIPSSDA
+460 IIIPSSDA

-477 YTQLFDTLYDA
+477 YTQLFDTLYDT

-504 LDEFANIGTIPDFD
+504 LDEFANVGTIPDFD

-539 QLKKMYEKSWEIVT
+539 QLKKMYDKSWEILT

-572 ISKQLGKETIDVVS
+572 ISKSLGKETIDVVS
-586 QNRTKS
+586 QNRTRS

-604 MGRELMTPDELK
+604 LGRELMTTDELK
-616 VMKSNE
+616 VMKPNE

-632 FHCHKFDIEK
+632 FFCHKFDIEK
-642 HPNYRY
+642 HQNYKY
-648 LEDSNKKYAYLI
+648 LEDSNKNYAYLI
-660 DGLHTEKAPD
+660 DDLHTEKAPD
-670 VSANYTEKIPPKTA
+670 MTDIYSETVEP
-684 SKPVDDEKPI
+684 KPVLQPADDEKDI
-694 TDVEIPEDT
+694 SDIDVPDEEDNMTNLDEEFDTKEIAAALKQHEEQT
-703 GGYEMANDSIDNEF
+703 AGEEMFNEN
-717 VEDESE
+717 
-723 VVAAIA
+723 
-729 RHEAEEITSA
+729 EE
-739 TQTVYDPSDKLDF
+739 LDF
-752 SDTELPSAEDL
+752 SDEA
-763 VPLDLSEQ
+763 VPENLMPMDLSTP
-771 KMIGEDDYQAMMT
+771 KVIGEADFREIVDSP

>member
-1 MKKKKLDPL
+1 MLTIL
-10 SIGLYALIIFAV
+10 LYVIIVFAV
-22 LYVSAALGAAM
+22 LYVSAGLGAAM
-33 DLSVDNEGVLDFTA
+33 DLSVDDEGVLDFNV
-47 LMTNVETV
+47 LMMQFENV
-55 LTKPDVIMEHFTD
+55 LTSTDTVGAHFTD
-68 FSGYSA
+68 FSSYSF
-74 KITVIVG
+74 KITLMVAF
-81 IALGIYAL
+81 ALGIYAL
-89 MKYTSKKRLHRKGV
+89 MKYTARKRLHRKGV

-116 KFLADKPEKINPT
+116 KFLADRMSAGSKPKRGKDAAQQSLRTATKPEK
-129 ETFTDEDGK
+129 K
-138 KHTAKFSAKSE
+138 
-149 NTFIVTLGKQSQN
+149 
-162 YRIGAA
+162 
-168 DNADKIAADFGI
+168 
-180 PHKTAKKICDKV
+180 KV
-192 KKCVRKQ
+192 KKSPKSP

-242 KPNLMQLNTSYVVT
+242 KPNIMQLNTSYVVT

-261 LLRSCGKLLQKAGY
+261 LLRSCGRLLKKAGY

-296 VYDKDGNMNKTYV
+296 IYDKDGNINKTYV

-324 SGSGDQFWDDS
+324 ASGGDQFWDDS

-343 SFYLLEKKDAKD
+343 AFYLLEKKTDE
-355 PNGNSLDR
+355 NGNSLDR
-363 NFSTVMKLMRLAEI
+363 NFSTVMKMMRLAEI

-383 HHSPLDDLMD
+383 HRSPLDDMMD
-393 ELREENPLSM
+393 ELRTENPHSM
-403 AVSYYADFK
+403 AVSFYADFK

-447 HLDTLGDK
+447 HLDTLGDR

-460 VIIPSSDA
+460 IIIPSSDA

-477 YTQLFDTLYDA
+477 YTQLFDTLYDT

-504 LDEFANIGTIPDFD
+504 LDEFANVGTIPDFD

-539 QLKKMYEKSWEIVT
+539 QLKKMYDKSWEILT

-572 ISKQLGKETIDVVS
+572 ISKSLGKETIDVVS
-586 QNRTKS
+586 QNRTRS

-604 MGRELMTPDELK
+604 LGRELMTTDELK
-616 VMKSNE
+616 VMKPNE

-632 FHCHKFDIEK
+632 FFCHKFDIEK
-642 HPNYRY
+642 HQNYKY
-648 LEDSNKKYAYLI
+648 LEDSNKNYAYLI
-660 DGLHTEKAPD
+660 DDLHTEKAPD
-670 VSANYTEKIPPKTA
+670 ITEIYSETVEPKTVA
-684 SKPVDDEKPI
+684 QHVDDEKDI
-694 TDVEIPEDT
+694 SDIDVPDEEDNMTNLDEEFDTKEIAAALKQHEEQT
-703 GGYEMANDSIDNEF
+703 AGEEMFNEN
-717 VEDESE
+717 
-723 VVAAIA
+723 
-729 RHEAEEITSA
+729 EE
-739 TQTVYDPSDKLDF
+739 LDF
-752 SDTELPSAEDL
+752 SDEA
-763 VPLDLSEQ
+763 VPENIMPMDLSIP
-771 KMIGEDDYQAMMT
+771 KVIGEADFNEIVDST

>member
-1 MKKKKLDPL
+1 MRKKKDPL
-10 SIGLYALIIFAV
+10 NYV
-22 LYVSAALGAAM
+22 LYGIIVLAVVYIAAALGAAM
-33 DLSVDNEGVLDFTA
+33 DLSVSDSGELDFGVFPQIFESVITD
-47 LMTNVETV
+47 T
-55 LTKPDVIMEHFTD
+55 DVIIEHIGT
-68 FSGYSA
+68 SGSYA
-74 KITVIVG
+74 QTLPLAALF
-81 IALGIYAL
+81 ALGIYAL
-89 MKYTSKKRLHRKGV
+89 MKYTSRKRLHRKGV
-103 EHGSARWANEKEE
+103 EHGSARWATEKEE
-116 KFLADKPEKINPT
+116 KFLADKPEKKK
-129 ETFTDEDGK
+129 GK
-138 KHTAKFSAKSE
+138 TKEPVKPKS
-149 NTFIVTLGKQSQN
+149 
-162 YRIGAA
+162 
-168 DNADKIAADFGI
+168 
-180 PHKTAKKICDKV
+180 P
-192 KKCVRKQ
+192 

-206 LLTQEVR
+206 LFTQEVR

-242 KPNLMQLNTSYVVT
+242 KPNIMQLNTSYVVT

-261 LLRSCGKLLQKAGY
+261 LLRSCGRLLKKAGY

-296 VYDKDGNMNKTYV
+296 VYDREGNVNKTYV
-309 MKMVNCLMKNTKQEG
+309 LKMINCLMKNTKKEG
-324 SGSGDQFWDDS
+324 SSGGDQFWDDA
-335 TKALTLAI
+335 TQALLLAI
-343 SFYLLEKKDAKD
+343 SFYLLEKAE
-355 PNGNSLDR
+355 PQDR
-363 NFSTVMKLMRLAEI
+363 NFGTVMKVMKLAEI

-383 HHSPLDDLMD
+383 MRSALDDMMD
-393 ELREENPLSM
+393 ELAEENPYSM
-403 AVSYYADFK
+403 AVTYYKDFK

-421 ILISAAVRFA
+421 ILISAAVRLQ

-437 VADLTHTDNI
+437 VGDLTHTDNI
-447 HLDTLGDK
+447 HLDTLGDR

-477 YTQLFDTLYDA
+477 YTQLFDTLYDT

-539 QLKKMYEKSWEIVT
+539 QLKKMYDKSWEIVT

-572 ISKQLGKETIDVVS
+572 ISKSLGKETIDVVS

-592 HKSPSTS
+592 RKSPSTS

-616 VMKSNE
+616 VMKPNE

-632 FHCHKFDIEK
+632 FFCHKYNIEK
-642 HPNYRY
+642 HQNYRY
-648 LEDSNKKYAYLI
+648 LEDSNKSYAYLI
-660 DGLHTEKAPD
+660 DELRTVRQPD
-670 VSANYTEKIPPKTA
+670 NAELYTEKIPPK
-684 SKPVDDEKPI
+684 EKEPMYADI
-694 TDVEIPEDT
+694 DIPEDEELAAD
-703 GGYEMANDSIDNEF
+703 GAAIESAEKPLL
-717 VEDESE
+717 EDEFTNADPDEQSSSASE
-723 VVAAIA
+723 
-729 RHEAEEITSA
+729 R
-739 TQTVYDPSDKLDF
+739 LF
-752 SDTELPSAEDL
+752 SVDDMEDEELPEDITAA
-763 VPLDLSEQ
+763 DLSADAL
-771 KMIGEDDYQAMMT
+771 IVDDDINDLLDI

>member
-1 MKKKKLDPL
+1 M
-10 SIGLYALIIFAV
+10 
-22 LYVSAALGAAM
+22 
-33 DLSVDNEGVLDFTA
+33 
-47 LMTNVETV
+47 
-55 LTKPDVIMEHFTD
+55 
-68 FSGYSA
+68 
-74 KITVIVG
+74 
-81 IALGIYAL
+81 
-89 MKYTSKKRLHRKGV
+89 
-103 EHGSARWANEKEE
+103 SARSKPKRGKDAAQQS
-116 KFLADKPEKINPT
+116 LRTATKPEK
-129 ETFTDEDGK
+129 K
-138 KHTAKFSAKSE
+138 
-149 NTFIVTLGKQSQN
+149 
-162 YRIGAA
+162 
-168 DNADKIAADFGI
+168 
-180 PHKTAKKICDKV
+180 KV
-192 KKCVRKQ
+192 KKSPKSP

-242 KPNLMQLNTSYVVT
+242 KPNIMQLNTSYVVT

-261 LLRSCGKLLQKAGY
+261 LLRSCGRLLKKAGY

-296 VYDKDGNMNKTYV
+296 IYDKDGNISKTYV

-324 SGSGDQFWDDS
+324 ASGGDQFWDDS

-343 SFYLLEKKDAKD
+343 AFYLLEKKTDE
-355 PNGNSLDR
+355 NGNSLDR
-363 NFSTVMKLMRLAEI
+363 NFSTVMKMMRLAEI

-383 HHSPLDDLMD
+383 HRSPLDEMMD
-393 ELREENPLSM
+393 ELRTENPHSM
-403 AVSYYADFK
+403 AVSFYADFK

-447 HLDTLGDK
+447 HLDTLGDR

-460 VIIPSSDA
+460 IIIPSSDA

-477 YTQLFDTLYDA
+477 YTQLFDTLYDT

-493 GGRLPVHVRCL
+493 GGKLPVHVRCL
-504 LDEFANIGTIPDFD
+504 LDEFANVGTIPDFD

-539 QLKKMYEKSWEIVT
+539 QLKKMYDKSWEILT

-566 ASTLEA
+566 ATTLEA
-572 ISKQLGKETIDVVS
+572 ISKSLGKETIDVVS
-586 QNRTKS
+586 QNRTRS

-604 MGRELMTPDELK
+604 LGRELMTTDELK
-616 VMKSNE
+616 VMKPNE

-632 FHCHKFDIEK
+632 FFCHKFDIEK
-642 HPNYRY
+642 HQNYKY
-648 LEDSNKKYAYLI
+648 LEDSNKNYAYLI
-660 DGLHTEKAPD
+660 DDLHTEKAPD
-670 VSANYTEKIPPKTA
+670 ITEIYSETVEPKTVA
-684 SKPVDDEKPI
+684 QPVDDEKDI
-694 TDVEIPEDT
+694 SDIDVPDEEDNMTNLDEEFDTKEIAAALKQHEEQT
-703 GGYEMANDSIDNEF
+703 AGEEMFNEN
-717 VEDESE
+717 
-723 VVAAIA
+723 
-729 RHEAEEITSA
+729 EE
-739 TQTVYDPSDKLDF
+739 LDF
-752 SDTELPSAEDL
+752 SDEA
-763 VPLDLSEQ
+763 VPENIMPMDLSIP
-771 KMIGEDDYQAMMT
+771 KVIGEADFNEIVDST

>member
-1 MKKKKLDPL
+1 MKKKKPDMLTIL
-10 SIGLYALIIFAV
+10 LYAIIIFAV
-22 LYVSAALGAAM
+22 LYVSAGLGAAM
-33 DLSVDNEGVLDFTA
+33 DLSVDDEGVLDFNV
-47 LMTNVETV
+47 LMTQFETV
-55 LTKPDVIMEHFTD
+55 LTSTDTVGAHFTD
-68 FSGYSA
+68 FSSYSF
-74 KITVIVG
+74 KITLMVAF
-81 IALGIYAL
+81 ALGIYAL
-89 MKYTSKKRLHRKGV
+89 MKYTSRKRLHRKGV

-116 KFLADKPEKINPT
+116 KFLADRMSAGSKPKRGKDAAQQSLRTATKPEKKK
-129 ETFTDEDGK
+129 GK
-138 KHTAKFSAKSE
+138 KPPKS
-149 NTFIVTLGKQSQN
+149 
-162 YRIGAA
+162 
-168 DNADKIAADFGI
+168 
-180 PHKTAKKICDKV
+180 P
-192 KKCVRKQ
+192 

-242 KPNLMQLNTSYVVT
+242 KPNIMQLNTSYVVT

-261 LLRSCGKLLQKAGY
+261 LLRSCGRLLKKAGY

-296 VYDKDGNMNKTYV
+296 IYDKDGNINKTYV

-324 SGSGDQFWDDS
+324 ASGGDQFWDDS

-343 SFYLLEKKDAKD
+343 AFYLLEKKTDE
-355 PNGNSLDR
+355 NGNSLDR
-363 NFSTVMKLMRLAEI
+363 NFSTVMKMMRLAEI

-383 HHSPLDDLMD
+383 HRSPLDEMMD
-393 ELREENPLSM
+393 ELRGENPHSM
-403 AVSYYADFK
+403 AVSFYADFK

-447 HLDTLGDK
+447 HLDTLGDR

-460 VIIPSSDA
+460 IIIPSSDA

-477 YTQLFDTLYDA
+477 YTQLFDTLYDT

-504 LDEFANIGTIPDFD
+504 LDEFANVGTIPDFD

-539 QLKKMYEKSWEIVT
+539 QLKKMYDKSWEILT

-572 ISKQLGKETIDVVS
+572 ISKSLGKETIDVVS
-586 QNRTKS
+586 QNRTRS

-604 MGRELMTPDELK
+604 LGRELMTTDELK
-616 VMKSNE
+616 VMKPNE

-632 FHCHKFDIEK
+632 FFCHKFDIEK
-642 HPNYRY
+642 HQNYKY
-648 LEDSNKKYAYLI
+648 LEDSNKNYAYLI
-660 DGLHTEKAPD
+660 DDLHTEKAPD
-670 VSANYTEKIPPKTA
+670 ITEIYSETVEPKLVA
-684 SKPVDDEKPI
+684 QPADDEKDI
-694 TDVEIPEDT
+694 SDIDVPDEEDNMTNLDEEFDTKEIAAALKQHEEQT
-703 GGYEMANDSIDNEF
+703 AGEEMFNEN
-717 VEDESE
+717 
-723 VVAAIA
+723 
-729 RHEAEEITSA
+729 EE
-739 TQTVYDPSDKLDF
+739 LDF
-752 SDTELPSAEDL
+752 SDEP
-763 VPLDLSEQ
+763 VPENLMPMDLSTP
-771 KMIGEDDYQAMMT
+771 KVIGEADFREIVDSP

>member
-1 MKKKKLDPL
+1 MLTIL
-10 SIGLYALIIFAV
+10 LYAIIIFAV
-22 LYVSAALGAAM
+22 LYVSAGLGAAM
-33 DLSVDNEGVLDFTA
+33 DLSVDDEGVLDFNV
-47 LMTNVETV
+47 LMTQFETV
-55 LTKPDVIMEHFTD
+55 LTSTDTVGAHFTD
-68 FSGYSA
+68 FSSYSF
-74 KITVIVG
+74 KITLMVAF
-81 IALGIYAL
+81 ALGIYAL
-89 MKYTSKKRLHRKGV
+89 MKYTSRKRLHRKGV

-116 KFLADKPEKINPT
+116 KYLADRMSAGSKPKRGKDAAQQSLRTATKPEKKK
-129 ETFTDEDGK
+129 GK
-138 KHTAKFSAKSE
+138 KPPKS
-149 NTFIVTLGKQSQN
+149 
-162 YRIGAA
+162 
-168 DNADKIAADFGI
+168 
-180 PHKTAKKICDKV
+180 P
-192 KKCVRKQ
+192 

-242 KPNLMQLNTSYVVT
+242 KPNIMQLNTSYVVT

-261 LLRSCGKLLQKAGY
+261 LLRSCGRLLKKAGY

-296 VYDKDGNMNKTYV
+296 IYDKDGNINKTYV

-324 SGSGDQFWDDS
+324 ASGGDQFWDDS

-343 SFYLLEKKDAKD
+343 AFYLLEKKTDE
-355 PNGNSLDR
+355 NGNSLDR
-363 NFSTVMKLMRLAEI
+363 NFSTVMKMMRLAEI

-383 HHSPLDDLMD
+383 HRSPLDEMMD
-393 ELREENPLSM
+393 ELRGENPHSM
-403 AVSYYADFK
+403 AVSFYADFK

-447 HLDTLGDK
+447 HLDTLGDR

-460 VIIPSSDA
+460 IIIPSSDA

-477 YTQLFDTLYDA
+477 YTQLFDTLYDT

-504 LDEFANIGTIPDFD
+504 LDEFANVGTIPDFD

-539 QLKKMYEKSWEIVT
+539 QLKKMYDKSWEILT

-572 ISKQLGKETIDVVS
+572 ISKSLGKETIDVVS
-586 QNRTKS
+586 QNRTRS

-604 MGRELMTPDELK
+604 LGRELMTTDELK
-616 VMKSNE
+616 VMKPNE

-632 FHCHKFDIEK
+632 FFCHKFDIEK
-642 HPNYRY
+642 HQNYKY
-648 LEDSNKKYAYLI
+648 LEDSNKNYAYLI
-660 DGLHTEKAPD
+660 DDLHTEKAPD
-670 VSANYTEKIPPKTA
+670 MTEIYSETVEPKLVA
-684 SKPVDDEKPI
+684 QPADDEKDI
-694 TDVEIPEDT
+694 SDIDVPDEEDNMTNLDEEFDTKEIAAALKQHEEQT
-703 GGYEMANDSIDNEF
+703 AGEEMFNEN
-717 VEDESE
+717 
-723 VVAAIA
+723 
-729 RHEAEEITSA
+729 EE
-739 TQTVYDPSDKLDF
+739 LDF
-752 SDTELPSAEDL
+752 SDEP
-763 VPLDLSEQ
+763 VPENLMPMDLSTP
-771 KMIGEDDYQAMMT
+771 KVIGEADFREIVDSP

>member
-1 MKKKKLDPL
+1 MKRKKTDPL
-10 SIGLYALIIFAV
+10 MLAIYGIIALVILYVAAGFGTAMDLSLTESGELDFSLLMSQLESTITDTKTVFSHLADFSSYGFIMPLIAAISIGLYV
-22 LYVSAALGAAM
+22 LL
-33 DLSVDNEGVLDFTA
+33 
-47 LMTNVETV
+47 
-55 LTKPDVIMEHFTD
+55 
-68 FSGYSA
+68 
-74 KITVIVG
+74 KIT
-81 IALGIYAL
+81 
-89 MKYTSKKRLHRKGV
+89 SKERLHRRGV
-103 EHGSARWANEKEE
+103 EHGSARWATEKEE
-116 KFLADKPEKINPT
+116 KFLADKPEKKKGENP
-129 ETFTDEDGK
+129 K
-138 KHTAKFSAKSE
+138 PKS
-149 NTFIVTLGKQSQN
+149 
-162 YRIGAA
+162 
-168 DNADKIAADFGI
+168 
-180 PHKTAKKICDKV
+180 P
-192 KKCVRKQ
+192 

-206 LLTQEVR
+206 ILTQEVR

-242 KPNLMQLNTSYVVT
+242 KPNIMQLNTSYVVT

-261 LLRSCGKLLQKAGY
+261 LLRSCGKLLKKAGY

-283 DMSHSNNYNPFNY
+283 DMSHSNNYNPFHY
-296 VYDKDGNMNKTYV
+296 VYDKDGNVNKTYV

-324 SGSGDQFWDDS
+324 ASGGDQFWDDS

-343 SFYLLEKKDAKD
+343 SFYLLERHELEQAGIEFKD
-355 PNGNSLDR
+355 PEGGLDNYSM
-363 NFSTVMKLMRLAEI
+363 NFPTVMKVMALAEI
-377 SEQDEN
+377 SEEDEN
-383 HHSPLDDLMD
+383 HVSPLDIMMD
-393 ELREENPLSM
+393 ELRSKNPMSM

-431 AFNLPE
+431 AFELPE

-447 HLDTLGDK
+447 HLDTLGDR

-539 QLKKMYEKSWEIVT
+539 QLKKMYDKSWEIVT

-572 ISKQLGKETIDVVS
+572 ISKSLGKETIDVVS
-586 QNRTKS
+586 QNRTRS
-592 HKSPSTS
+592 HRNPSTS

-616 VMKSNE
+616 VMKANE
-622 CVLIVRALYP
+622 CVLVVRALYP
-632 FHCHKFDIEK
+632 FFCHKYDIEK
-642 HPNYRY
+642 HPNYCY

-660 DGLHTEKAPD
+660 DDLHTERMPNKNEL
-670 VSANYTEKIPPKTA
+670 SFEKITTSDIKEEKMISDWAIP
-684 SKPVDDEKPI
+684 DD
-694 TDVEIPEDT
+694 DVEDKDTMDETEPDLEAEAAEQSLESLDEEFTAKDENENSAAQNFFYGADDSMEDEEMPEDFES
-703 GGYEMANDSIDNEF
+703 YDMA
-717 VEDESE
+717 
-723 VVAAIA
+723 
-729 RHEAEEITSA
+729 
-739 TQTVYDPSDKLDF
+739 QPYKF
-752 SDTELPSAEDL
+752 S
-763 VPLDLSEQ
+763 
-771 KMIGEDDYQAMMT
+771 EDDVDSSAL

>member
-10 SIGLYALIIFAV
+10 SIALIAV
-22 LYVSAALGAAM
+22 LVLAALYVAAGFGAAL
-33 DLSVDNEGVLDFTA
+33 DISKTDKGEIDFSVFTE
-47 LMTNVETV
+47 NVEKT
-55 LTKPDVIMEHFTD
+55 LTDPDAV
-68 FSGYSA
+68 FSSLSTPGSLSLTFVFGA
-74 KITVIVG
+74 AFAI
-81 IALGIYAL
+81 GIYAL
-89 MKYTSKKRLHRKGV
+89 MKYTSRKRLHRRGV
-103 EHGSARWANEKEE
+103 EHGSARWATEKEE
-116 KFLADKPEKINPT
+116 KFLADKPEK
-129 ETFTDEDGK
+129 K
-138 KHTAKFSAKSE
+138 KGAPEPPKSP
-149 NTFIVTLGKQSQN
+149 
-162 YRIGAA
+162 Y
-168 DNADKIAADFGI
+168 
-180 PHKTAKKICDKV
+180 
-192 KKCVRKQ
+192 
-199 FETDNNI
+199 ETDNNI

-261 LLRSCGKLLQKAGY
+261 LLRSCGKLLKDAGY

-283 DMSHSNNYNPFNY
+283 DMSHSNNYNPFQY
-296 VYDKDGNMNKTYV
+296 VYDKDGNLSKTYV

-324 SGSGDQFWDDS
+324 SSGGDQFWDDS

-343 SFYLLEKKDAKD
+343 AFYLLEKEDAKD
-355 PNGNSLDR
+355 ANGKSLDR
-363 NFSTVMKLMRLAEI
+363 NFSTVMKMMRLAEI

-383 HHSPLDDLMD
+383 HRSPLDDMMD
-393 ELREENPLSM
+393 ELREENPQSM
-403 AVSYYADFK
+403 AVSFYADFK

-421 ILISAAVRFA
+421 ILISAAVRFS

-477 YTQLFDTLYDA
+477 YTQLFDTLYDT

-539 QLKKMYEKSWEIVT
+539 QLKKMYDKSWEIVT

-572 ISKQLGKETIDVVS
+572 ISKSLGKETIDVVS
-586 QNRTKS
+586 HNRTKS
-592 HKSPSTS
+592 HRNPSSS

-604 MGRELMTPDELK
+604 MGRELMQPDELK
-616 VMKSNE
+616 TMKPDR
-622 CVLIVRALYP
+622 CILIVRALYP
-632 FHCHKFDIEK
+632 FFCHKFNIEK
-642 HPNYRY
+642 HPNYKY
-648 LEDSNKKYAYLI
+648 LEDSDKKNAYLI
-660 DGLHTEKAPD
+660 DDLHTEKAPD
-670 VSANYTEKIPPKTA
+670 LVENYTEKVSLA
-684 SKPVDDEKPI
+684 KPEYDEAAITDLEMPDDDELM
-694 TDVEIPEDT
+694 
-703 GGYEMANDSIDNEF
+703 EMADMETPKLTLEEEF
-717 VEDESE
+717 EQTSTDRLFTDEE
-723 VVAAIA
+723 
-729 RHEAEEITSA
+729 
-739 TQTVYDPSDKLDF
+739 PDF
-752 SDTELPSAEDL
+752 SDEELPNPDKMTAYDMFEPAVFGEEDFFDEET
-763 VPLDLSEQ
+763 P
-771 KMIGEDDYQAMMT
+771 Y
-784 F
+784 

>member
-1 MKKKKLDPL
+1 MKKKKPDMLTIL
-10 SIGLYALIIFAV
+10 LYAIIVFAV
-22 LYVSAALGAAM
+22 LYVSAGLGAAM
-33 DLSVDNEGVLDFTA
+33 DLSVDDEGVLDFNV
-47 LMTNVETV
+47 LMTQFETV
-55 LTKPDVIMEHFTD
+55 LTSTDTVGAHFTD
-68 FSGYSA
+68 FSSYSF
-74 KITVIVG
+74 KITLMVAF
-81 IALGIYAL
+81 ALGIYAL
-89 MKYTSKKRLHRKGV
+89 MKYTSRKRLHRKGV

-116 KFLADKPEKINPT
+116 KFLADKIEKKKG
-129 ETFTDEDGK
+129 GK
-138 KHTAKFSAKSE
+138 SAKTEKPKS
-149 NTFIVTLGKQSQN
+149 
-162 YRIGAA
+162 
-168 DNADKIAADFGI
+168 
-180 PHKTAKKICDKV
+180 P
-192 KKCVRKQ
+192 
-199 FETDNNI
+199 FETNNNI

-242 KPNLMQLNTSYVVT
+242 KPNIMQLNTSYVVT

-261 LLRSCGKLLQKAGY
+261 LLRSCGRLLKKAGY

-296 VYDKDGNMNKTYV
+296 IYDKDGNINKTYV

-324 SGSGDQFWDDS
+324 TSGGDQFWDDS

-343 SFYLLEKKDAKD
+343 AFYLLEKKTDE
-355 PNGNSLDR
+355 NGNSLDR
-363 NFSTVMKLMRLAEI
+363 NFSTVMKMMRLAEI

-383 HHSPLDDLMD
+383 HRSPLDEMMD
-393 ELREENPLSM
+393 ELRAENPHSM
-403 AVSYYADFK
+403 AVSFYADFK

-447 HLDTLGDK
+447 HLDTLGDR

-460 VIIPSSDA
+460 IIIPSSDA

-477 YTQLFDTLYDA
+477 YTQLFDTLYDT

-504 LDEFANIGTIPDFD
+504 LDEFANVGTIPDFD

-539 QLKKMYEKSWEIVT
+539 QLKKMYDKSWEILT

-572 ISKQLGKETIDVVS
+572 ISKSLGKETIDVVS
-586 QNRTKS
+586 QNRTRS

-604 MGRELMTPDELK
+604 LGRELMTTDELK
-616 VMKSNE
+616 VMKPNE

-632 FHCHKFDIEK
+632 FFCHKFDIEK
-642 HPNYRY
+642 HQNYKY
-648 LEDSNKKYAYLI
+648 LEDSNKNYAYLI
-660 DGLHTEKAPD
+660 DDLHTEKAPD
-670 VSANYTEKIPPKTA
+670 MTEIYSETVEP
-684 SKPVDDEKPI
+684 KPVLQPADDEKDI
-694 TDVEIPEDT
+694 SDIDVPDEEDNMTNLDEEFDTNEIAAALKQHEEQT
-703 GGYEMANDSIDNEF
+703 AGEEMFNEN
-717 VEDESE
+717 
-723 VVAAIA
+723 
-729 RHEAEEITSA
+729 EE
-739 TQTVYDPSDKLDF
+739 LDF
-752 SDTELPSAEDL
+752 SDEP
-763 VPLDLSEQ
+763 VPENLMPMDLSTP
-771 KMIGEDDYQAMMT
+771 KVIGEADFREIVDSP

>member
-1 MKKKKLDPL
+1 MKKKKPDLL
-10 SIGLYALIIFAV
+10 TILLYVIIVFAV

-33 DLSVDNEGVLDFTA
+33 DLSVDDEGVLDFSL
-47 LMTNVETV
+47 LMTQFEAV
-55 LTKPDVIMEHFTD
+55 LTNTDTVWEHLTD

-74 KITVIVG
+74 KITIMVSF
-81 IALGIYAL
+81 ALGIYAL
-89 MKYTSKKRLHRKGV
+89 LKATSKKRLHRKGV

-116 KFLADKPEKINPT
+116 KFLADKPEK
-129 ETFTDEDGK
+129 K
-138 KHTAKFSAKSE
+138 KSKKNTKAEKPKS
-149 NTFIVTLGKQSQN
+149 
-162 YRIGAA
+162 
-168 DNADKIAADFGI
+168 
-180 PHKTAKKICDKV
+180 P
-192 KKCVRKQ
+192 

-242 KPNLMQLNTSYVVT
+242 KPNIMQLNTSYVVT

-283 DMSHSNNYNPFNY
+283 DMAHSNNYNPFNY
-296 VYDKDGNMNKTYV
+296 IYDKNGEVNKTYV

-324 SGSGDQFWDDS
+324 SSGGDQFWDDS

-343 SFYLLEKKDAKD
+343 AFYLLEKKDAKQ
-355 PNGNSLDR
+355 GGKSLDR
-363 NFSTVMKLMRLAEI
+363 NFSTVMKMMRLAEI

-383 HHSPLDDLMD
+383 HRSPLDDMMD
-393 ELREENPLSM
+393 ELRNENPMSM

-477 YTQLFDTLYDA
+477 YTQLFDTLYDT

-539 QLKKMYEKSWEIVT
+539 QLKKMYDKSWEIVT

-572 ISKQLGKETIDVVS
+572 ISKSLGKETIDVVS
-586 QNRTKS
+586 QNRTRS

-616 VMKSNE
+616 VMKANE

-632 FHCHKFDIEK
+632 FFCHKFDIEK
-642 HPNYRY
+642 HPNYGF

-660 DGLHTEKAPD
+660 DGLVTEKAPD
-670 VSANYTEKIPPKTA
+670 MTANYTEKIPPKA
-684 SKPVDDEKPI
+684 VSKPIDDEKAI
-694 TDVEIPEDT
+694 TDVDIPDDSTTEEVFEMDT
-703 GGYEMANDSIDNEF
+703 DHIDNEF
-717 VEDESE
+717 YEEDEQE
-723 VVAAIA
+723 IAAAFA
-729 RHEAEEITSA
+729 RHEKQEQDLSSEKFY
-739 TQTVYDPSDKLDF
+739 QTNQRLDF
-752 SDTELPSAEDL
+752 SDEDL
-763 VPLDLSEQ
+763 PNADDMIPLDLSEP
-771 KMIGEDDYQAMMT
+771 KVFGEDDYNAFMSSAEI